1 MGRNNNPTRGSTIR
15 HVVRTIAAA
24 SAAAA
29 TLVAGMLVAG
39 TANAASMRDP
49 FERTIQNSNPGLW
62 TNLGTITFS
71 NGNKY
76 ENMEQS
82 LGVVDRV
89 NGRNTYCIQADVL
102 YTDTPEGPWSEWTD
116 ENSRPDAQRL
126 AWLTDKYNGNKD
138 DLTQAAIAGLIHREL
153 DPIGPEYLQNV
164 QRLGWKDGTSWATYE
179 AKMNELWNEAVANT
193 PENLDMTYKY
203 TTGERKGSVTPSITN
218 GNGAEI
224 AGIQYTVTLNGPAV
238 FDQTKTS
245 TISGTTT
252 NEAIHLPW
260 TATGNGKVTSTVQHK
275 IPKAIRLDS
284 PNQNLMGPTDP
295 QTVSKN
301 IQFDVLNNFKPTI
314 ESNQTD
320 HRIEYGHAPEDDL
333 TWHVD
338 PTGGD
343 WIEGATIKSTGT
355 LYYFAKKP
363 VEGRTTVKDGVKAA
377 TATVTGDKDGA
388 TNHVDATS
396 ITMDPDFVKAHKG
409 ATPSNLPDTGW
420 YTWVWQ
426 ITPDMQDANMKQY
439 LSTDYDWSDNVL
451 EAESTQ
457 HMRNMQPTIKSSVS
471 DAYKNDQSTVTGAD
485 GTERPSVQ
493 IGSAQASDKT
503 DVVYLEKGSV
513 IRDKVT
519 LNVTDVNGDGKVDT
533 QDWLHTKDGQGEGK
547 ETEDNQITL
556 TVNGT
561 IYGGMTREQ
570 AEQAQKDTA
579 AGKTV
584 ELPKQA
590 VKLATATFTTNKAG
604 DYLISSSDEDK
615 PVAQW
620 KAEDGVDLTN
630 LPSGYATF
638 VFDIANKDQD
648 TESQTGI
655 KPSKDYPFAKDVH
668 EAPFTADETVMIR
681 LTPKLDS
688 TVSSKEVKAGE
699 TTIDKLVVA
708 KTNEKDVWPTYPETN
723 VTEGETAKSTPLS
736 LDFHGVLYK
745 VSDDPSSA
753 IEETDTVP
761 ENAVKVHEA
770 DIKDVTKF
778 GTYTTDSFTLTDTG
792 TYAWHWVMT
801 PSLTGD
807 QNHNP
812 LAALAWRQLTHGRV
826 QHAFGLASEIV
837 RVQGKKPDVP
847 KCEVSTKSQ
856 GEVAFENDKADLHDE
871 LLLKNCEQAAKA
883 EFELWKQANGDQS
896 GDVLITVTGKVDAVD
911 GAHSPTVTV
920 HETGT
925 YYWREKVYDKSGKLI
940 SYGDARKS
948 NETVLVKEK
957 GLASTGVGTPMLL
970 WAGVLA
976 GAGIA
981 LALAGSRKRIRL

>member
-24 SAAAA
+24 SAAVA
-29 TLVAGMLVAG
+29 TLAAGLLVAG
-39 TANAASMRDP
+39 TADAATMRDP
-49 FERTIQNSNPGLW
+49 FERSIQNSNPGLW
-62 TNLGTITFS
+62 TNVGTITFS
-71 NGNKY
+71 NGKKY
-76 ENMEQS
+76 ENMAQS

-89 NGRNTYCIQADVL
+89 NGKNTYCIEADTL
-102 YTDTPEGPWSEWTD
+102 YTGTTGDWGDWTD
-116 ENSRPDAQRL
+116 ERTKPDAQRL
-126 AWLTDKYNGNKD
+126 AWLADRYNGDRD
-138 DLTQAAIAGLIHREL
+138 DLTQAAIAGLIHQKL
-153 DPIGPEYLQNV
+153 DPMGNEYLSGLRQ
-164 QRLGWKDGTSWATYE
+164 LGWADEPSWDAYT
-179 AKMNELWNEAVANT
+179 AKMNSLWTEAVNGT
-193 PENLDMTYKY
+193 PKDLDMQYRY
-203 TTGERKGSVTPSITN
+203 TTGKRKGLVTPSIMN
-218 GNGAEI
+218 GNGVEI
-224 AGIQYTVTLNGPAV
+224 AGIQYTVTLKGPAV
-238 FDQTKTS
+238 FDQTGTN

-252 NEAIHLPW
+252 NEAIHLSW
-260 TATGNGKVTSTVQHK
+260 TATGNGKVTSIVQHK
-275 IPKAIRLDS
+275 IPKATRLES

-301 IQFDVLNNFKPTI
+301 IQFEVLNNFKPTI
-314 ESNQTD
+314 QSDQSD

-343 WIEGATIKSTGT
+343 WIQGATIKSTGT

-377 TATVTGDKDGA
+377 TATVAGDRDGA
-388 TNHVDATS
+388 TSHVDASS
-396 ITMDPDFVKAHKG
+396 IAMDPGFVKAHPG
-409 ATPSNLPDTGW
+409 ATPSSLPATGW
-420 YTWVWQ
+420 YTWVWE
-426 ITPDMQDANMKQY
+426 ITPGMQDANMRQY
-439 LSTDYDWSDNVL
+439 LSPDYDWSDNVL
-451 EAESTQ
+451 EAETTL
-457 HMRNMQPTIKSSVS
+457 HVRGMQPTITSSVS
-471 DAYKNDQSTVTGAD
+471 AAYRTDQSKVTGAD
-485 GTERPSVQ
+485 GIERPAVQ
-493 IGSAQASDKT
+493 IGSAAASDRT
-503 DVVYLEKGSV
+503 DVVYLEKGGV

-519 LNVTDVNGDGKVDT
+519 LGVSDVNGDGKTDT
-533 QDWLHTKDGQGEGK
+533 ADWLHTKDGQGEGR
-547 ETEDNQITL
+547 ETEANQITIR
-556 TVNGT
+556 VNGT
-561 IYGGMTREQ
+561 LYGGMTREQ

-590 VKLATATFTTNKAG
+590 VKLATTTFTTNKAG
-604 DYLISSSDEDK
+604 DYLLSSRKGEK
-615 PVAQW
+615 PAGVW
-620 KAEDGVDLTN
+620 KAENGIDLTN
-630 LPSGYATF
+630 PPSGYATF
-638 VFDIANKDQD
+638 VYDIANRDQD
-648 TESQTGI
+648 TKNQTGI
-655 KPSKDYPFAKDVH
+655 EPSRDYPFAKDVH
-668 EAPFTADETVMIR
+668 EAPFTADETVMFR

-699 TTIDKLVVA
+699 TTVDKLVVA

-723 VTEGETAKSTPLS
+723 VTEGETPKGTPLS

-745 VSDDPSSA
+745 VSDDPSAA

-761 ENAVKVHEA
+761 ENAVKVHET

-778 GTYTTDSFTLTDTG
+778 GTYTTDSFTLTESG

-812 LAALAWRQLTHGRV
+812 LAALAWRQLTHGKV

-837 RVQGKKPDVP
+837 RVRKPETP

-856 GEVAFENDKADLHDE
+856 GEVTFENGRADLHDE
-871 LLLKNCEQAAKA
+871 LLLKNCSDAAKA
-883 EFELWKQANGDQS
+883 EFELWRQADGDQS
-896 GDVLITVTGKVDAVD
+896 GDVLITVTGKVDAKD
-911 GAHSPTVTV
+911 GIHSPTVTV

>member
-1 MGRNNNPTRGSTIR
+1 MGRNSNPTRGSTIR

-24 SAAAA
+24 SAAVA
-29 TLVAGMLVAG
+29 TLAAGMLVAG
-39 TANAASMRDP
+39 TANAAAMRDP
-49 FERTIQNSNPGLW
+49 GERSIQNGNPGLW
-62 TNLGTITFS
+62 TNVGTITFS
-71 NGNKY
+71 NGKKY
-76 ENMEQS
+76 ENMAQS

-89 NGRNTYCIQADVL
+89 NGKNAYCIQADTL
-102 YTDTPEGPWSEWTD
+102 YTGTSGTWGDWTD
-116 ENSRPDAQRL
+116 ERTKPDAQKL
-126 AWLTDKYNGNKD
+126 AWLTDRHNGDRD
-138 DLTQAAIAGLIHREL
+138 DLTQAAIAGLIHQKL
-153 DPIGPEYLQNV
+153 DPMGNEYLNGLRQ
-164 QRLGWKDGTSWATYE
+164 LGWADGPSWDAYT
-179 AKMNELWNEAVANT
+179 AKMNSLWTEAVNGT
-193 PENLDMTYKY
+193 PTDLDMQYRY
-203 TTGERKGSVTPSITN
+203 TTGKRKGLVTPSIMN
-218 GNGAEI
+218 GNGVEI
-224 AGIQYTVTLNGPAV
+224 AGIQYTVTLKGPAV
-238 FDQTKTS
+238 FDQTGTN

-252 NEAIHLPW
+252 NEAIHLSW
-260 TATGNGKVTSTVQHK
+260 TATGNGKVTSIVQHK
-275 IPKAIRLDS
+275 IPKATRLES

-301 IQFDVLNNFKPTI
+301 IQFEVLNNFKPTI
-314 ESNQTD
+314 QSDQSD

-343 WIEGATIKSTGT
+343 WIQGATIKSTGT
-355 LYYFAKKP
+355 LYYFANKP
-363 VEGRTTVKDGVKAA
+363 VEGRTTVRDGVKAA
-377 TATVTGDKDGA
+377 TATAAGDRDGA
-388 TNHVDATS
+388 TSHVDASS
-396 ITMDPDFVKAHKG
+396 ITMDPGFVKAHPG
-409 ATPSNLPDTGW
+409 ATPSSLPATGW

-426 ITPDMQDANMKQY
+426 ITPGMQDANMRQY
-439 LSTDYDWSDNVL
+439 LPADYDWSDNVL
-451 EAESTQ
+451 EAETTLHVRS
-457 HMRNMQPTIKSSVS
+457 MQPTITSSVS
-471 DAYKNDQSTVTGAD
+471 AAYKTDQSKVTGAD
-485 GTERPSVQ
+485 GVERPAVQ
-493 IGSAQASDKT
+493 IGSAAASDRT
-503 DVVYLEKGSV
+503 DVVYLEKGGV

-519 LNVTDVNGDGKVDT
+519 LGVSDVNGDGKTDT
-533 QDWLHTKDGQGEGK
+533 ADWLHTKDGQGEGR
-547 ETEDNQITL
+547 ETEANQITIR
-556 TVNGT
+556 VNGT
-561 IYGGMTREQ
+561 LYGGMTREQ

-604 DYLISSSDEDK
+604 DYLLSSRKGEK
-615 PVAQW
+615 PAGVW
-620 KAEDGVDLTN
+620 KAENGIDLTN
-630 LPSGYATF
+630 PPSGYATF
-638 VFDIANKDQD
+638 VYDIANKDQD

-655 KPSKDYPFAKDVH
+655 KPSDDYPFAKDVH
-668 EAPFTADETVMIR
+668 EAPFTADETVMFR

-699 TTIDKLVVA
+699 TTVDKLVVA

-723 VTEGETAKSTPLS
+723 VTEGETPKSTPLS

-745 VSDDPSSA
+745 VSDDPSAA

-761 ENAVKVHEA
+761 ENAVKVHET

-778 GTYTTDSFTLTDTG
+778 GTYTTDSFTLTESG

-812 LAALAWRQLTHGRV
+812 LAALAWRQLTHGKV

-837 RVQGKKPDVP
+837 RVLKPETP

-856 GEVAFENDKADLHDE
+856 GEVTFENGKADLYDE
-871 LLLKNCEQAAKA
+871 LLLKNCSDAAKA
-883 EFELWKQANGDQS
+883 EFELWKQSNGDQS
-896 GDVLITVTGKVDAVD
+896 GDVLITVTGKVDAKD
-911 GAHSPTVTV
+911 GIHSPTVTV

-925 YYWREKVYDKSGKLI
+925 YYWREKVYDQTGKLI
-940 SYGDARKS
+940 SYGDARKP

>member
-15 HVVRTIAAA
+15 HVVRTLAAA
-24 SAAAA
+24 GAALASLA
-29 TLVAGMLVAG
+29 AGMLVAG
-39 TANAASMRDP
+39 TADAATMRDP
-49 FERTIQNSNPGLW
+49 FERSIQNGNPGLW
-62 TNLGTITFS
+62 TNVGTITFS
-71 NGNKY
+71 NKKKY
-76 ENMEQS
+76 ENMAQS

-89 NGRNTYCIQADVL
+89 DGKNTYCIEADTL
-102 YTDTPEGPWSEWTD
+102 YTGTTGDWGDWTD
-116 ENSRPDAQRL
+116 ERTKPDAQRL
-126 AWLTDKYNGNKD
+126 AWLTDRHNGDRD
-138 DLTQAAIAGLIHREL
+138 DLTQAAIAGLIHQKL
-153 DPIGPEYLQNV
+153 DPMGNEYLNGLRQ
-164 QRLGWKDGTSWATYE
+164 LGWADGPSWDAYT
-179 AKMNELWNEAVANT
+179 AKMNSLWTEAVNGT
-193 PENLDMTYKY
+193 PTDLDMQYQY
-203 TTGERKGSVTPSITN
+203 TIGQRKGLVTPSIMN
-218 GNGAEI
+218 GNGQYVS
-224 AGIQYTVTLNGPAV
+224 GLQYTVTLDGPAV
-238 FDQTKTS
+238 FDQNNS
-245 TISGTTT
+245 TAITGTTT
-252 NEAIHLPW
+252 NKKQDIAW
-260 TATGNGKVTSTVQHK
+260 TATGNGKVTYKLTYKNPQ
-275 IPKAIRLDS
+275 AIRLNS
-284 PNQNLMGPTDP
+284 PNQNLMAPTDP
-295 QTVSKN
+295 QIVSKN
-301 IQFDVLNNFKPTI
+301 IQFEVRNNFKPTI

-343 WIEGATIKSTGT
+343 WIQGATIKSTGT
-355 LYYFAKKP
+355 LYHFANKP
-363 VEGRTTVKDGVKAA
+363 VEGRTTVRDGVKAA
-377 TATVTGDKDGA
+377 TATAAGDRDGA
-388 TNHVDATS
+388 TSHVDASS
-396 ITMDPDFVKAHKG
+396 ITMDPGFVKAHPG
-409 ATPSNLPDTGW
+409 ATPSSLPATGW
-420 YTWVWQ
+420 YTWVWE
-426 ITPDMQDANMKQY
+426 ITPGMQDANMRQY
-439 LSTDYDWSDNVL
+439 LPADYDWSDNVL
-451 EAESTQ
+451 EAETTLHVRS
-457 HMRNMQPTIKSSVS
+457 MQPTITSSVS
-471 DAYKNDQSTVTGAD
+471 AVYKTDQSKVTGAD
-485 GTERPSVQ
+485 GIERPAVQ
-493 IGSAQASDKT
+493 IGSAAASDRT
-503 DVVYLEKGSV
+503 DVVYLEKGGV

-519 LNVTDVNGDGKVDT
+519 LGVSDVNGDGKTDT
-533 QDWLHTKDGQGEGK
+533 ADWLHTKDGQGEGR
-547 ETEDNQITL
+547 ETEANQITIR
-556 TVNGT
+556 VNGT
-561 IYGGMTREQ
+561 LYGGMTREQ

-604 DYLISSSDEDK
+604 DYLISSRKGEK
-615 PVAQW
+615 PAGVW
-620 KAEDGVDLTN
+620 KAENGIDLTN
-630 LPSGYATF
+630 PPSGYATF
-638 VFDIANKDQD
+638 VYDIANKDQD
-648 TESQTGI
+648 TKNQTGI
-655 KPSKDYPFAKDVH
+655 KPSDDYPFAKDVH
-668 EAPFTADETVMIR
+668 EAPFTADETVMFR

-699 TTIDKLVVA
+699 TTVDKLVVA

-723 VTEGETAKSTPLS
+723 VTEGETPKSTPLS

-745 VSDDPSSA
+745 VSDDPSAA

-761 ENAVKVHEA
+761 ENAVKVHET

-778 GTYTTDSFTLTDTG
+778 GTYTTDSFTLTESG

-812 LAALAWRQLTHGRV
+812 LAALAWRQLTHGKV

-837 RVQGKKPDVP
+837 RVRKPETP

-856 GEVAFENDKADLHDE
+856 GEVTFENGKADLHDE
-871 LLLKNCEQAAKA
+871 LLLKNCSDAAKA
-883 EFELWKQANGDQS
+883 EFELWKQSNGDQS
-896 GDVLITVTGKVDAVD
+896 GDVLITVTGKVDAKD

-925 YYWREKVYDKSGKLI
+925 YYWREKVYDQTGKLI

>member
-24 SAAAA
+24 SAAVA
-29 TLVAGMLVAG
+29 TLAAGLLVAG
-39 TANAASMRDP
+39 TADAATMRDP
-49 FERTIQNSNPGLW
+49 FERSIQNGNPGLW
-62 TNLGTITFS
+62 TNVGTITFS
-71 NGNKY
+71 NGKKY
-76 ENMEQS
+76 ENMAQS

-89 NGRNTYCIQADVL
+89 NGKNTYCIEA
-102 YTDTPEGPWSEWTD
+102 DTPYTGTTGDWGDWTD
-116 ENSRPDAQRL
+116 ERTKPDAQRL
-126 AWLTDKYNGNKD
+126 AWLADRYNGDRD
-138 DLTQAAIAGLIHREL
+138 DLTQAAIAGLIHQKL
-153 DPIGPEYLQNV
+153 DPMGNEYLSGLRQ
-164 QRLGWKDGTSWATYE
+164 LGWADEPSWDAYT
-179 AKMNELWNEAVANT
+179 AKMNSLWTEAVNGT
-193 PENLDMTYKY
+193 PKDLDMQRRY
-203 TTGERKGSVTPSITN
+203 TTGKRKGLVTPSIMN
-218 GNGAEI
+218 GNGVEI
-224 AGIQYTVTLNGPAV
+224 AGIQYTVTLKGPAV
-238 FDQTKTS
+238 FDQTGTN

-252 NEAIHLPW
+252 NEAIHLSW
-260 TATGNGKVTSTVQHK
+260 TATGNGKVTSIVQHK
-275 IPKAIRLDS
+275 IPKATRLES

-301 IQFDVLNNFKPTI
+301 IQFEVLNNFKPTI
-314 ESNQTD
+314 QSDQSD

-343 WIEGATIKSTGT
+343 WIQGATIKSTGT

-377 TATVTGDKDGA
+377 TATVAGDRDGA
-388 TNHVDATS
+388 TSHVDASS
-396 ITMDPDFVKAHKG
+396 IAMDPGFVKAHPG
-409 ATPSNLPDTGW
+409 ATPSSLPATGW
-420 YTWVWQ
+420 YTWVWE
-426 ITPDMQDANMKQY
+426 ITPGMQDANMRQY
-439 LSTDYDWSDNVL
+439 LSPDYDWSDNVL
-451 EAESTQ
+451 EAETTL
-457 HMRNMQPTIKSSVS
+457 HVRGMQPTITSSVS
-471 DAYKNDQSTVTGAD
+471 AAYRTDQSKVTGAD
-485 GTERPSVQ
+485 GIERPAVQ
-493 IGSAQASDKT
+493 IGSAAASDRT
-503 DVVYLEKGSV
+503 DVVYLEKGGV

-519 LNVTDVNGDGKVDT
+519 LGVSDVNGDGKTDT
-533 QDWLHTKDGQGEGK
+533 ADWLHTKDGQGEGR
-547 ETEDNQITL
+547 ETEANQITIR
-556 TVNGT
+556 VNGT
-561 IYGGMTREQ
+561 LYGGMTREQ

-590 VKLATATFTTNKAG
+590 VKLATTTFTTNKAG
-604 DYLISSSDEDK
+604 DYLLSSRKGEK
-615 PVAQW
+615 PAGVW
-620 KAEDGVDLTN
+620 KAENGIDLTN
-630 LPSGYATF
+630 PPSGYATF
-638 VFDIANKDQD
+638 VYDIANRDQD
-648 TESQTGI
+648 TKNQTGI
-655 KPSKDYPFAKDVH
+655 EPSRDYPFAKDVH
-668 EAPFTADETVMIR
+668 EAPFTADETVMFR

-699 TTIDKLVVA
+699 TTVDKLVVA

-723 VTEGETAKSTPLS
+723 VTEGETPKGTPLS

-745 VSDDPSSA
+745 VSDDPSAA

-761 ENAVKVHEA
+761 ENAVKVHET

-778 GTYTTDSFTLTDTG
+778 GTYTTDSFTLTESG

-812 LAALAWRQLTHGRV
+812 LAALAWRQLTHGKV

-837 RVQGKKPDVP
+837 RVRKPETP

-856 GEVAFENDKADLHDE
+856 GEVTFENGKADLHDE
-871 LLLKNCEQAAKA
+871 LLLKNCSDAAKA
-883 EFELWKQANGDQS
+883 EFELWRQADGDQS
-896 GDVLITVTGKVDAVD
+896 GDVLITVTGKVDAKD
-911 GAHSPTVTV
+911 GIHSPTVTV

-925 YYWREKVYDKSGKLI
+925 YYWREKVYDQTGKLI
-940 SYGDARKS
+940 SYGDARKP

>member
-1 MGRNNNPTRGSTIR
+1 MGRNSNPTRGSTIR

-24 SAAAA
+24 SAAVA
-29 TLVAGMLVAG
+29 TLAAGMLVAG
-39 TANAASMRDP
+39 TADAAVTRDP
-49 FERTIQNSNPGLW
+49 SERSIQNGNPGLW
-62 TNLGTITFS
+62 TNVGTITFS
-71 NGNKY
+71 NGKKY
-76 ENMEQS
+76 ENMAQS

-89 NGRNTYCIQADVL
+89 NGKNAYCIQADTL
-102 YTDTPEGPWSEWTD
+102 YTGTSGTWGDWTD
-116 ENSRPDAQRL
+116 ERTKPDAQKL
-126 AWLTDKYNGNKD
+126 AWLTNKYNNDRD
-138 DLTQAAIAGLIHREL
+138 DLTQAAIAGLIHQKL
-153 DPIGPEYLQNV
+153 DPMGNEYLNGLRQ
-164 QRLGWKDGTSWATYE
+164 LGWADGPSWDAYA
-179 AKMNELWNEAVANT
+179 AKMDSLWNEAVNGT
-193 PENLDMTYKY
+193 PTNLDMKY
-203 TTGERKGSVTPSITN
+203 QYTIGQRKGLVTPSIMN
-218 GNGAEI
+218 GNGQYVS
-224 AGIQYTVTLNGPAV
+224 GLQYTVTLNGPAV
-238 FDQTKTS
+238 FDQNNS
-245 TISGTTT
+245 TAITGTTT
-252 NEAIHLPW
+252 NKKQDIAW
-260 TATGNGKVTSTVQHK
+260 TATGNGKVTYKLTYKNPQ
-275 IPKAIRLDS
+275 AIRLNS
-284 PNQNLMGPTDP
+284 PNQDLMAPTDP
-295 QTVSKN
+295 QIVSKN
-301 IQFDVLNNFKPTI
+301 IQFEVRNNFKPTI

-343 WIEGATIKSTGT
+343 WIQGATIKSTGT
-355 LYYFAKKP
+355 LYHFANKP
-363 VEGRTTVKDGVKAA
+363 VEGRTTVRDGVKAA
-377 TATVTGDKDGA
+377 TATAAGDRDGA
-388 TNHVDATS
+388 TSHVDASS
-396 ITMDPDFVKAHKG
+396 ITMDPGFVKAHPG
-409 ATPSNLPDTGW
+409 ATPSSLPATGW
-420 YTWVWQ
+420 YTWVWE
-426 ITPDMQDANMKQY
+426 ITPGMQDANMRQY
-439 LSTDYDWSDNVL
+439 LPADYDWSDNVL
-451 EAESTQ
+451 EAETTL
-457 HMRNMQPTIKSSVS
+457 HVRNMQPTITSSVS
-471 DAYKNDQSTVTGAD
+471 AAYKTDQSKVTGAD
-485 GTERPSVQ
+485 GVERPAVQ
-493 IGSAQASDKT
+493 IGSAAASDRT
-503 DVVYLEKGSV
+503 DVVYLEKGGV

-519 LNVTDVNGDGKVDT
+519 LGVSDVNGDGKTDT
-533 QDWLHTKDGQGEGK
+533 ADWLHTKDGQGEGR
-547 ETEDNQITL
+547 ETEANQITIR
-556 TVNGT
+556 VNGT
-561 IYGGMTREQ
+561 LYGGMTREQ

-604 DYLISSSDEDK
+604 DYLLSSRKGEK
-615 PVAQW
+615 PAGVW
-620 KAEDGVDLTN
+620 KAENGIDLTN
-630 LPSGYATF
+630 PPSGYATF
-638 VFDIANKDQD
+638 VYDIANRDQD
-648 TESQTGI
+648 TKNQTGI
-655 KPSKDYPFAKDVH
+655 EPSRDYPFAKDVH
-668 EAPFTADETVMIR
+668 EAPFTADETIMTR
-681 LTPKLDS
+681 LTPNLDS

-708 KTNEKDVWPTYPETN
+708 KTHEKDVWPTYPETN
-723 VTEGETAKSTPLS
+723 VTEGETPKSAPLS

-745 VSDDPSSA
+745 VSDDPSAA
-753 IEETDTVP
+753 IEQTDTVP
-761 ENAVKVHEA
+761 ENAVKVHET

-778 GTYTTDSFTLTDTG
+778 GTYTTDSFTLTESG

-812 LAALAWRQLTHGRV
+812 LAALAWRQLTHGKV

-837 RVQGKKPDVP
+837 RVRKPETP

-856 GEVAFENDKADLHDE
+856 GEVTFENGKADLHDE
-871 LLLKNCEQAAKA
+871 LLLKNCEQVAKA

>member
-24 SAAAA
+24 SAAVA
-29 TLVAGMLVAG
+29 TLAAGLLVAG
-39 TANAASMRDP
+39 TADAATMRDP
-49 FERTIQNSNPGLW
+49 FERSIQNGNPGLW
-62 TNLGTITFS
+62 TNVGTITFS
-71 NGNKY
+71 NGKKY
-76 ENMEQS
+76 ENMSQS

-89 NGRNTYCIQADVL
+89 NGKNTYCIEADTL
-102 YTDTPEGPWSEWTD
+102 YTGTTGDWGDWTD
-116 ENSRPDAQRL
+116 ERTKPDAQRL
-126 AWLTDKYNGNKD
+126 AWLADRYNGDRD
-138 DLTQAAIAGLIHREL
+138 DLTQAAIAGLIHQKL
-153 DPIGPEYLQNV
+153 DPMGNEYLSGLRQ
-164 QRLGWKDGTSWATYE
+164 LGWADEPSWDAYT
-179 AKMNELWNEAVANT
+179 AKMNSLWTEAVNGT
-193 PENLDMTYKY
+193 PKDLDMQYRY
-203 TTGERKGSVTPSITN
+203 TTGKRKGLVTPSIMN
-218 GNGAEI
+218 GNGVEI
-224 AGIQYTVTLNGPAV
+224 AGIQYTVTLKGPAV
-238 FDQTKTS
+238 FDQTGTN

-252 NEAIHLPW
+252 NEAIHLSW
-260 TATGNGKVTSTVQHK
+260 TATGNGKVTSIVQHK
-275 IPKAIRLDS
+275 IPKATRLES

-301 IQFDVLNNFKPTI
+301 IQFEVLNNFKPTI
-314 ESNQTD
+314 QSDQSD

-343 WIEGATIKSTGT
+343 WIQGATIKSTGT

-377 TATVTGDKDGA
+377 TATVAGDRDGA
-388 TNHVDATS
+388 TSHVDASS
-396 ITMDPDFVKAHKG
+396 IAMDPGFVKAHPG
-409 ATPSNLPDTGW
+409 ATPSSLPATGW
-420 YTWVWQ
+420 YTWVWE
-426 ITPDMQDANMKQY
+426 ITPGMQDANMRQY
-439 LSTDYDWSDNVL
+439 LSPDYDWSDNVL
-451 EAESTQ
+451 EAETTL
-457 HMRNMQPTIKSSVS
+457 HVRGMQPTITSSVS
-471 DAYKNDQSTVTGAD
+471 AAYRTDQSKVTGAD
-485 GTERPSVQ
+485 GIERPAVQ
-493 IGSAQASDKT
+493 IGSAAASDRT
-503 DVVYLEKGSV
+503 DVVYLEKGGV

-519 LNVTDVNGDGKVDT
+519 LGVSDVNGDGKTDT
-533 QDWLHTKDGQGEGK
+533 ADWLHTKDGQGEGR
-547 ETEDNQITL
+547 ETEANQITIR
-556 TVNGT
+556 VNGT
-561 IYGGMTREQ
+561 LYGGMTREQ

-590 VKLATATFTTNKAG
+590 VKLATTTFTTNKAG
-604 DYLISSSDEDK
+604 DYLLSSRKGEK
-615 PVAQW
+615 PAGVW
-620 KAEDGVDLTN
+620 KAENGIDLTN
-630 LPSGYATF
+630 PPSGYATF
-638 VFDIANKDQD
+638 VYDIANRDQD
-648 TESQTGI
+648 TKNQTGI
-655 KPSKDYPFAKDVH
+655 EPSRDYPFAKDVH
-668 EAPFTADETVMIR
+668 EAPFTADETVMFR

-699 TTIDKLVVA
+699 TTVDKLVVA

-723 VTEGETAKSTPLS
+723 VTEGETPKGTPLS

-745 VSDDPSSA
+745 VSDDPSAA

-761 ENAVKVHEA
+761 ENAVKVHET

-778 GTYTTDSFTLTDTG
+778 GTYTTDSFTLTESG

-812 LAALAWRQLTHGRV
+812 LAALAWRQLTHGKV

-837 RVQGKKPDVP
+837 RVRKPETP

-856 GEVAFENDKADLHDE
+856 GEVTFENGKADLHDE
-871 LLLKNCEQAAKA
+871 LLLKNCSDAAKA
-883 EFELWKQANGDQS
+883 EFELWRQADGDQS
-896 GDVLITVTGKVDAVD
+896 GDVLITVTGKVDAKD
-911 GAHSPTVTV
+911 GIHSPTVTV

-925 YYWREKVYDKSGKLI
+925 YYWREKVYDQTGKLI
-940 SYGDARKS
+940 SYGDARKP

>member
-24 SAAAA
+24 SAAVA
-29 TLVAGMLVAG
+29 TLAAGLLVAG
-39 TANAASMRDP
+39 TADAATMRDP
-49 FERTIQNSNPGLW
+49 FERSIQNGNPGLW
-62 TNLGTITFS
+62 TNVGTITFS
-71 NGNKY
+71 NGKKY
-76 ENMEQS
+76 ENMAQS

-89 NGRNTYCIQADVL
+89 NGKNTYCIEADTL
-102 YTDTPEGPWSEWTD
+102 YTGTTGDWGDWTD
-116 ENSRPDAQRL
+116 ERTKPDAQRL
-126 AWLTDKYNGNKD
+126 AWLADRYNGDRD
-138 DLTQAAIAGLIHREL
+138 DLTQAAIAGLIHQKL
-153 DPIGPEYLQNV
+153 DPMGNEYLSGLRQ
-164 QRLGWKDGTSWATYE
+164 LGWADEPSWDAYT
-179 AKMNELWNEAVANT
+179 AKMNSLWTEAVNGT
-193 PENLDMTYKY
+193 PKDLDMQYRY
-203 TTGERKGSVTPSITN
+203 TTGKRKGLVTPSIMN
-218 GNGAEI
+218 GNGVEI
-224 AGIQYTVTLNGPAV
+224 AGIQYTVTLKGPAV
-238 FDQTKTS
+238 FDQTGTN

-252 NEAIHLPW
+252 NEAIHLSW
-260 TATGNGKVTSTVQHK
+260 TATGNGKVTSIVQHK
-275 IPKAIRLDS
+275 IPKATRLES

-301 IQFDVLNNFKPTI
+301 IQFEVLNNFKPTI
-314 ESNQTD
+314 QSDQSD

-343 WIEGATIKSTGT
+343 WIQGATIKSTGT

-377 TATVTGDKDGA
+377 TATVAGDRDGA
-388 TNHVDATS
+388 TSHVDASS
-396 ITMDPDFVKAHKG
+396 IAMDPGFVKAHPG
-409 ATPSNLPDTGW
+409 ATPSSLPATGW
-420 YTWVWQ
+420 YTWVWE
-426 ITPDMQDANMKQY
+426 ITPGMQDANMRQY
-439 LSTDYDWSDNVL
+439 LSPDYDWSDNVL
-451 EAESTQ
+451 EAETTL
-457 HMRNMQPTIKSSVS
+457 HVRGMQPTITSSVS
-471 DAYKNDQSTVTGAD
+471 AAYRTDQSKVTGAD
-485 GTERPSVQ
+485 GIERPAVQ
-493 IGSAQASDKT
+493 IGSAAASDRT
-503 DVVYLEKGSV
+503 DVVYLEKGGV

-519 LNVTDVNGDGKVDT
+519 LGVSDVNGDGKTDT
-533 QDWLHTKDGQGEGK
+533 ADWLHTKDGQGEGR
-547 ETEDNQITL
+547 ETEANQITIR
-556 TVNGT
+556 VNGT
-561 IYGGMTREQ
+561 LYGGMTREQ

-590 VKLATATFTTNKAG
+590 VKLATTTFTTNKAG
-604 DYLISSSDEDK
+604 DYLLSSRKGEK
-615 PVAQW
+615 PAGVW
-620 KAEDGVDLTN
+620 KAENGIDLTN
-630 LPSGYATF
+630 PPSGYATF
-638 VFDIANKDQD
+638 VYDIANRDQD
-648 TESQTGI
+648 TKNQTGI
-655 KPSKDYPFAKDVH
+655 EPSRDYPFAKDVH
-668 EAPFTADETVMIR
+668 EAPFTADETVMFR

-699 TTIDKLVVA
+699 TTVDKLVVA

-723 VTEGETAKSTPLS
+723 VTEGETPKGTPLS

-745 VSDDPSSA
+745 VSDDPSAA

-761 ENAVKVHEA
+761 ENAVKVHET

-778 GTYTTDSFTLTDTG
+778 GTYTTDSFTLTESG

-812 LAALAWRQLTHGRV
+812 LAALAWRQLTHGKV
-826 QHAFGLASEIV
+826 QHASGLASEIV
-837 RVQGKKPDVP
+837 RVRKPETP

-856 GEVAFENDKADLHDE
+856 GEVTFENGKADLHDE
-871 LLLKNCEQAAKA
+871 LLLKNCSDAAKA
-883 EFELWKQANGDQS
+883 EFELWRQADGDQS
-896 GDVLITVTGKVDAVD
+896 GDVLITVTGKVDAKD
-911 GAHSPTVTV
+911 GIHSPTVTV

-925 YYWREKVYDKSGKLI
+925 YYWREKVYDQTGKLI
-940 SYGDARKS
+940 SYGDARKP

>member
-15 HVVRTIAAA
+15 HVVRTIAAGV
-24 SAAAA
+24 AAAA
-29 TLVAGMLVAG
+29 TLAAGMLVAG
-39 TANAASMRDP
+39 TADAADMRDP
-49 FERTIQNSNPGLW
+49 FERSIQNGNPGLW
-62 TNLGTITFS
+62 ANMGTITFS
-71 NGNKY
+71 NGHKY
-76 ENMEQS
+76 EDMEQS
-82 LGVVDRV
+82 LGVVDKV
-89 NGRNTYCIQADVL
+89 NGKNVYCIQADTL
-102 YTDTPEGPWSEWTD
+102 YTGTAGTWGEWTD
-116 ENSRPDAQRL
+116 AKTKPDAQRL
-126 AWLTDKYNGNKD
+126 AWLTDKYNGNTD
-138 DLTQAAIAGLIHREL
+138 DLTQAAIAGLIHQKL
-153 DPIGPEYLQNV
+153 DPMGEEYLKGIE
-164 QRLGWKDGTSWATYE
+164 RLGWKDGTSWDTYTK
-179 AKMNELWNEAVANT
+179 KMNELWNEAVANT
-193 PENLDMTYKY
+193 PSNLDMRYQY
-203 TTGERKGSVTPSITN
+203 TIGQRKGTIDVGIQN
-218 GNGAEI
+218 GNGGFLS
-224 AGIQYTVTLNGPAV
+224 GITYTATLKGPAV
-238 FDQTKTS
+238 FDQTGKN

-252 NEAIHLPW
+252 NSAQHVAW
-260 TATGNGKVTSTVQHK
+260 TATGNGKVMPVFNYK
-275 IPKAIRLDS
+275 VPKAAKLSS
-284 PNQNLMGPTDP
+284 PNQNLMAATDP
-295 QTVSKN
+295 ETVSKN
-301 IQFDVLNNFKPTI
+301 IQFEVLNNFKPTI

-338 PTGGD
+338 PSGGD

-363 VEGRTTVKDGVKAA
+363 VEGQTTVKDGVKAA

-388 TNHVDATS
+388 TNHVDAAS
-396 ITMDPDFVKAHKG
+396 ITMDPDFVKAHPG
-409 ATPSNLPDTGW
+409 ARASSLPATGW

-439 LSTDYDWSDNVL
+439 LPADYDWSDNVL
-451 EAESTQ
+451 EAETTLHVRS
-457 HMRNMQPTIKSSVS
+457 MQPTITSSVS
-471 DAYKNDQSTVTGAD
+471 AAYKTDQSKVTGAD
-485 GTERPSVQ
+485 GVERPAVQ
-493 IGSAQASDKT
+493 IGSAAASDRT
-503 DVVYLEKGSV
+503 DVVYLEKGGV

-519 LNVTDVNGDGKVDT
+519 LGVSDVNGDGKTDT
-533 QDWLHTKDGQGEGK
+533 ADWLHTKDGQGEGR
-547 ETEDNQITL
+547 ETEANQITIR
-556 TVNGT
+556 VNGT
-561 IYGGMTREQ
+561 LYGGMTREQ

-590 VKLATATFTTNKAG
+590 VKLATTTFTTNKAG
-604 DYLISSSDEDK
+604 DYLLSSRKGEK
-615 PVAQW
+615 PAGVW
-620 KAEDGVDLTN
+620 KAENGIDLTN
-630 LPSGYATF
+630 PPSGYATF
-638 VFDIANKDQD
+638 VYDIANRDQD
-648 TESQTGI
+648 TKNQTGI
-655 KPSKDYPFAKDVH
+655 EPSRDYPFAKDVH
-668 EAPFTADETVMIR
+668 EAPFTADETVMFR

-699 TTIDKLVVA
+699 TTVDKLVVA

-723 VTEGETAKSTPLS
+723 VTEGETPKGTPLS

-745 VSDDPSSA
+745 VSDDPSAA

-761 ENAVKVHEA
+761 ENAVKVHET

-778 GTYTTDSFTLTDTG
+778 GTYTTDSFTLTESG

-812 LAALAWRQLTHGRV
+812 LAALAWRQLTHGKV

-837 RVQGKKPDVP
+837 RVRKPETP

-856 GEVAFENDKADLHDE
+856 GEVTFENGKADLHDE
-871 LLLKNCEQAAKA
+871 LLLKNCSDAAKA
-883 EFELWKQANGDQS
+883 EFELWRQADGDQS
-896 GDVLITVTGKVDAVD
+896 GDVLITVTGKVDAKD
-911 GAHSPTVTV
+911 GIHSPTVTV

-925 YYWREKVYDKSGKLI
+925 YYWREKVYDQTGKLI
-940 SYGDARKS
+940 SYGDARKP

>member
-15 HVVRTIAAA
+15 HVARTIAAGV
-24 SAAAA
+24 AAAA
-29 TLVAGMLVAG
+29 TLAAGMLVAG
-39 TANAASMRDP
+39 TADAADMRDP
-49 FERTIQNSNPGLW
+49 FERSIQNGNPGLW

-71 NGNKY
+71 NGHKY
-76 ENMEQS
+76 EDTEQTI
-82 LGVVDRV
+82 GVVDRV
-89 NGRNTYCIQADVL
+89 NGRNAYCIQADTL
-102 YTDTPEGPWSEWTD
+102 YTGTAGTWGEWTD
-116 ENSRPDAQRL
+116 AKTKPDAQRL
-126 AWLTDKYNGNKD
+126 AWLADRYNGNTD
-138 DLTQAAIAGLIHREL
+138 DLTQAAIAGLIHQKL
-153 DPIGPEYLQNV
+153 DPMGEEYLRGIQH
-164 QRLGWKDGTSWATYE
+164 LGWKDGTSWDTYTK
-179 AKMNELWNEAVANT
+179 KMNELWNEAVANT
-193 PENLDMTYKY
+193 PTNLDMKY
-203 TTGERKGSVTPSITN
+203 QYTIGKRKGTINVGIQN
-218 GNGAEI
+218 GNGANI
-224 AGIQYTVTLNGPAV
+224 VGAQYTATLNGPAV
-238 FDQTKTS
+238 FDQTGKN

-252 NEAIHLPW
+252 GSDQHIAW
-260 TATGNGKVTSTVQHK
+260 TATGNGKVTYKISRK
-275 IPKAIRLDS
+275 IPKAAKLES
-284 PNQNLMGPTDP
+284 PNQNLMSPTDP
-295 QTVSKN
+295 QTVSEN
-301 IQFDVLNNFKPTI
+301 IQFEVLNNFKPTI

-343 WIEGATIKSTGT
+343 WIQGATIKSTGT
-355 LYYFAKKP
+355 LYYFTKKP
-363 VEGRTTVKDGVKAA
+363 VEGQTTVKDGVKAA
-377 TATVTGDKDGA
+377 TATVIGDRDGA
-388 TNHVDATS
+388 TSHVDASS
-396 ITMDPDFVKAHKG
+396 ITMDPGFVKAHPG
-409 ATPSNLPDTGW
+409 ATPSSLPATGW
-420 YTWVWQ
+420 YTWVWE
-426 ITPDMQDANMKQY
+426 ITPGMQDADMRQY
-439 LSTDYDWSDNVL
+439 LPADYDWSDNVL
-451 EAESTQ
+451 EAETTLHVRS
-457 HMRNMQPTIKSSVS
+457 MQPTITSSVS
-471 DAYKNDQSTVTGAD
+471 AAYKTDQSKVTGAD
-485 GTERPSVQ
+485 GVERPAVQ
-493 IGSAQASDKT
+493 IGSAAASDRT
-503 DVVYLEKGSV
+503 DVVYLEKGGV

-519 LNVTDVNGDGKVDT
+519 LGVADVNGDGKTDT
-533 QDWLHTKDGQGEGK
+533 ADWLHTKDGQGEGR
-547 ETEDNQITL
+547 ETEANQITIR
-556 TVNGT
+556 VNGT
-561 IYGGMTREQ
+561 LYGGMTREQ

-604 DYLISSSDEDK
+604 DYLLSSRKGEK
-615 PVAQW
+615 PAGVW
-620 KAEDGVDLTN
+620 KAENGIDLTN

-638 VFDIANKDQD
+638 VYDIANKDQD

-655 KPSKDYPFAKDVH
+655 KPSDDYPFAKDVH
-668 EAPFTADETVMIR
+668 EAPFTADETVMFR

-699 TTIDKLVVA
+699 TTVDKLVVA

-723 VTEGETAKSTPLS
+723 VTEGETPKSTPLS

-745 VSDDPSSA
+745 VSDDPSAA

-761 ENAVKVHEA
+761 ENAVKVHET

-778 GTYTTDSFTLTDTG
+778 GTYTTDSFTLTESG

-812 LAALAWRQLTHGRV
+812 LAALAWRQLTHGKV

-837 RVQGKKPDVP
+837 RVRKPETP

-856 GEVAFENDKADLHDE
+856 GEVTFENGKADLHDE
-871 LLLKNCEQAAKA
+871 LLLKNCSDAAKA
-883 EFELWKQANGDQS
+883 EFELWKQSNGDQS
-896 GDVLITVTGKVDAVD
+896 GDVLITVTGKVDAKD
-911 GAHSPTVTV
+911 GIHSPTVTV

-925 YYWREKVYDKSGKLI
+925 YYWREKVYDQTGKLI
-940 SYGDARKS
+940 SYGDARKP

>member
-24 SAAAA
+24 SAAVA
-29 TLVAGMLVAG
+29 TLAAGLLVAG
-39 TANAASMRDP
+39 TADAATMRDP
-49 FERTIQNSNPGLW
+49 FERSIQNGNPGLW
-62 TNLGTITFS
+62 TNVGTITFS
-71 NGNKY
+71 NGKKY
-76 ENMEQS
+76 ENMAQS

-89 NGRNTYCIQADVL
+89 NGKNTYCIEADTL
-102 YTDTPEGPWSEWTD
+102 YTGTTGDWGDWTD
-116 ENSRPDAQRL
+116 ERTKPDAQRL
-126 AWLTDKYNGNKD
+126 AWLADRYNGDRD
-138 DLTQAAIAGLIHREL
+138 DLTQAAIAGLIHQKL
-153 DPIGPEYLQNV
+153 DPMGNEYLSGLRQ
-164 QRLGWKDGTSWATYE
+164 LGWADEPSWDAYT
-179 AKMNELWNEAVANT
+179 AKMNSLWTEAVNGT
-193 PENLDMTYKY
+193 PKDLDMQYRY
-203 TTGERKGSVTPSITN
+203 TTGKRKGLVTPSIMN
-218 GNGAEI
+218 GNGVEI
-224 AGIQYTVTLNGPAV
+224 AGIQYTVTLKGPAV
-238 FDQTKTS
+238 FDQTGTN

-252 NEAIHLPW
+252 NEAIHLSW
-260 TATGNGKVTSTVQHK
+260 TATGNGKVTSIVQHK
-275 IPKAIRLDS
+275 IPKATRLES

-301 IQFDVLNNFKPTI
+301 IQFEVLNNFKPTI
-314 ESNQTD
+314 QSDQSD

-343 WIEGATIKSTGT
+343 WIQGATIKSTGT

-377 TATVTGDKDGA
+377 TATVAGDRDGA
-388 TNHVDATS
+388 TSHVDASS
-396 ITMDPDFVKAHKG
+396 IAMDPGFVKAHPG
-409 ATPSNLPDTGW
+409 ATPSSLPATGW
-420 YTWVWQ
+420 YTWVWE
-426 ITPDMQDANMKQY
+426 ITPGMQDANMRQY
-439 LSTDYDWSDNVL
+439 LSPDYDWSDNVL
-451 EAESTQ
+451 EAETTL
-457 HMRNMQPTIKSSVS
+457 HVRGMQPTITSSVS
-471 DAYKNDQSTVTGAD
+471 AAYRTDQSKVTGAD
-485 GTERPSVQ
+485 GIERPAVQ
-493 IGSAQASDKT
+493 IGSAAASDRT
-503 DVVYLEKGSV
+503 DVVYLEKGGV

-519 LNVTDVNGDGKVDT
+519 LGVSDVNGDGKVDT
-533 QDWLHTKDGQGEGK
+533 ADWLHTKDGQGEGR
-547 ETEDNQITL
+547 ETEANQITIR
-556 TVNGT
+556 VNGT
-561 IYGGMTREQ
+561 LYGGMTREQ

-604 DYLISSSDEDK
+604 DYLLSSRKGEK
-615 PVAQW
+615 PAGVW
-620 KAEDGVDLTN
+620 KAENGIDLTN
-630 LPSGYATF
+630 PPSGYATF
-638 VFDIANKDQD
+638 VYDIANRDQD
-648 TESQTGI
+648 TKNQTGI
-655 KPSKDYPFAKDVH
+655 EPSRDYPFAKDVH
-668 EAPFTADETVMIR
+668 EAPFTADETVMFR

-699 TTIDKLVVA
+699 TTVDKLVVA

-723 VTEGETAKSTPLS
+723 VTEGETPKGTPLS

-745 VSDDPSSA
+745 VSDDPSAA

-761 ENAVKVHEA
+761 ENAVKVHET

-778 GTYTTDSFTLTDTG
+778 GTYTTDSFTLTESG

-812 LAALAWRQLTHGRV
+812 LAALAWRQLTHGKV

-837 RVQGKKPDVP
+837 RVRKPETP

-856 GEVAFENDKADLHDE
+856 GEVTFENGKADLHDE
-871 LLLKNCEQAAKA
+871 LLLKNCSDAAKA
-883 EFELWKQANGDQS
+883 EFELWRQADGDQS
-896 GDVLITVTGKVDAVD
+896 GDVLITVTGKVDAKD
-911 GAHSPTVTV
+911 GIHSPTVTV

-925 YYWREKVYDKSGKLI
+925 YYWREKVYDQTGKLI
-940 SYGDARKS
+940 SYGDARKP

>member
-1 MGRNNNPTRGSTIR
+1 MGRNSNPTRGSTIR

-24 SAAAA
+24 SAAVA
-29 TLVAGMLVAG
+29 TLAAGMLVAG
-39 TANAASMRDP
+39 TANAAVMRDP
-49 FERTIQNSNPGLW
+49 GERSIQNGNPGLW
-62 TNLGTITFS
+62 TNVGTITFS
-71 NGNKY
+71 NGKKY
-76 ENMEQS
+76 ENMAQS

-89 NGRNTYCIQADVL
+89 NGKNAYCIQADTL
-102 YTDTPEGPWSEWTD
+102 YTGTSGTWGDWTD
-116 ENSRPDAQRL
+116 ERTKPDAQKL
-126 AWLTDKYNGNKD
+126 AWLIDRHNGDRD
-138 DLTQAAIAGLIHREL
+138 DLTQAAIAGLIHQKL
-153 DPIGPEYLQNV
+153 DPMGNEYLNGLRQ
-164 QRLGWKDGTSWATYE
+164 LGWADGPSWDAYT
-179 AKMNELWNEAVANT
+179 AKMNSLWTEAVNGT
-193 PENLDMTYKY
+193 PTDLDMQYRY
-203 TTGERKGSVTPSITN
+203 TTGKRKGLVTPSIMN
-218 GNGAEI
+218 GNGVEI
-224 AGIQYTVTLNGPAV
+224 AGIQYTVTLKGPAV
-238 FDQTKTS
+238 FDQTGTN

-252 NEAIHLPW
+252 NEAIHLSW
-260 TATGNGKVTSTVQHK
+260 TATGNGKVTSIVQHK
-275 IPKAIRLDS
+275 IPKATRLES

-301 IQFDVLNNFKPTI
+301 IQFEVLNNFKPTI
-314 ESNQTD
+314 QSDQSD

-343 WIEGATIKSTGT
+343 WIQGATIKSTGT
-355 LYYFAKKP
+355 LYYFANKP
-363 VEGRTTVKDGVKAA
+363 VEGRTTVRDGVKAA
-377 TATVTGDKDGA
+377 TATAAGDRDGA
-388 TNHVDATS
+388 TSHVDASS
-396 ITMDPDFVKAHKG
+396 ITMDPGFVKAHPG
-409 ATPSNLPDTGW
+409 ATPSSLPATGW

-426 ITPDMQDANMKQY
+426 ITPGMQDANMRQY
-439 LSTDYDWSDNVL
+439 LPADYDWSDNVL
-451 EAESTQ
+451 EAETTLHVRS
-457 HMRNMQPTIKSSVS
+457 MQPTITSSVS
-471 DAYKNDQSTVTGAD
+471 AAYKTDQSKVTGAD
-485 GTERPSVQ
+485 GVERPAVQ
-493 IGSAQASDKT
+493 IGSAAASDRT
-503 DVVYLEKGSV
+503 DVVYLEKGGV

-519 LNVTDVNGDGKVDT
+519 LGVSDVNGDGKTDT
-533 QDWLHTKDGQGEGK
+533 ADWLHTKDGQGEGR
-547 ETEDNQITL
+547 ETEANQITIR
-556 TVNGT
+556 VNGT
-561 IYGGMTREQ
+561 LYGGMTREQ

-604 DYLISSSDEDK
+604 DYLLSSRKGEK
-615 PVAQW
+615 PAGVW
-620 KAEDGVDLTN
+620 KAENGIDLTN
-630 LPSGYATF
+630 PPSGYATF
-638 VFDIANKDQD
+638 VYDIANKDQD

-655 KPSKDYPFAKDVH
+655 KPSDDYPFAKDVH
-668 EAPFTADETVMIR
+668 EAPFTADETVMFR

-699 TTIDKLVVA
+699 TTVDKLVVA

-723 VTEGETAKSTPLS
+723 VTEGETPKSTPLS

-745 VSDDPSSA
+745 VSDDPSAA

-761 ENAVKVHEA
+761 ENAVKVHET

-778 GTYTTDSFTLTDTG
+778 GTYTTDSFTLTESG

-812 LAALAWRQLTHGRV
+812 LAALAWRQLTHGKV

-837 RVQGKKPDVP
+837 RVLKPETP

-856 GEVAFENDKADLHDE
+856 GEVTFENGKADLHDE
-871 LLLKNCEQAAKA
+871 LLLKNCSDAAKA
-883 EFELWKQANGDQS
+883 EFELWKQSNGDQS
-896 GDVLITVTGKVDAVD
+896 GDVLITVTGKVDAKD
-911 GAHSPTVTV
+911 GIHSPTVTV

-925 YYWREKVYDKSGKLI
+925 YYWREKVYDQTGKLI
-940 SYGDARKS
+940 SYGDARKP

>member
-24 SAAAA
+24 SAAVA
-29 TLVAGMLVAG
+29 TLAAGLLVAG
-39 TANAASMRDP
+39 TADAATMRDP
-49 FERTIQNSNPGLW
+49 FERSIQNGNPGLW
-62 TNLGTITFS
+62 TNVGTITFS
-71 NGNKY
+71 NGKKY
-76 ENMEQS
+76 ENMAQS

-89 NGRNTYCIQADVL
+89 NGKNTYCIEADTL
-102 YTDTPEGPWSEWTD
+102 YTGTTGDWGDWTD
-116 ENSRPDAQRL
+116 ERTKPDAQRL
-126 AWLTDKYNGNKD
+126 AWLADRYNGDRD
-138 DLTQAAIAGLIHREL
+138 DLTQAAIAGLIHQKL
-153 DPIGPEYLQNV
+153 DPMGNEYLSGLRQ
-164 QRLGWKDGTSWATYE
+164 LGWADEPSWDAYT
-179 AKMNELWNEAVANT
+179 AKMNSLWTEAVNGT
-193 PENLDMTYKY
+193 PKDLDMQYRY
-203 TTGERKGSVTPSITN
+203 TTGKRKGLVTPSIMN
-218 GNGAEI
+218 GNGVEI
-224 AGIQYTVTLNGPAV
+224 AGIQYTVTLKGPAV
-238 FDQTKTS
+238 FDQTGTN

-252 NEAIHLPW
+252 NEAIHLSW
-260 TATGNGKVTSTVQHK
+260 TATGNGKVTSIVQHK
-275 IPKAIRLDS
+275 IPKATRLES

-301 IQFDVLNNFKPTI
+301 IQFEVLNNFKPTI
-314 ESNQTD
+314 QSDQSD

-343 WIEGATIKSTGT
+343 WIQGATIKSTGT

-377 TATVTGDKDGA
+377 TATVAGDRDGA
-388 TNHVDATS
+388 TSHVDASS
-396 ITMDPDFVKAHKG
+396 IAMDPGFVKAHPG
-409 ATPSNLPDTGW
+409 ATPSSLPATGW
-420 YTWVWQ
+420 YTWVWE
-426 ITPDMQDANMKQY
+426 ITPGMQDANMRQY
-439 LSTDYDWSDNVL
+439 LSPDYDWSDNVL
-451 EAESTQ
+451 EAETTL
-457 HMRNMQPTIKSSVS
+457 HVRGMQPTITSSVS
-471 DAYKNDQSTVTGAD
+471 AAYRTDQSKVTGAD
-485 GTERPSVQ
+485 GIERPAVQ
-493 IGSAQASDKT
+493 IGSAAASDRT
-503 DVVYLEKGSV
+503 DVVYLEKGGV

-519 LNVTDVNGDGKVDT
+519 LGVSDVNGDGKTDT
-533 QDWLHTKDGQGEGK
+533 ADWLHTKDGQGEGR
-547 ETEDNQITL
+547 ETEANQITIR
-556 TVNGT
+556 VNGT
-561 IYGGMTREQ
+561 LYGGMTREQ

-590 VKLATATFTTNKAG
+590 VKLATTTFTTNKAG
-604 DYLISSSDEDK
+604 DYLLSSRKGEK
-615 PVAQW
+615 PAGVW
-620 KAEDGVDLTN
+620 KAENGIDLTN
-630 LPSGYATF
+630 PPSGYATF
-638 VFDIANKDQD
+638 VYDIANRDQD
-648 TESQTGI
+648 TKNQTGI
-655 KPSKDYPFAKDVH
+655 EPSRDYPFAKDVH
-668 EAPFTADETVMIR
+668 EAPFTADETVMFR

-699 TTIDKLVVA
+699 TTVDKLVVA

-723 VTEGETAKSTPLS
+723 VTEGETPKGTPLS

-745 VSDDPSSA
+745 VSDDPSAA

-761 ENAVKVHEA
+761 ENAVKVHET

-778 GTYTTDSFTLTDTG
+778 GTYTTDSFTLTESG
-792 TYAWHWVMT
+792 TYAWHWVLT

-812 LAALAWRQLTHGRV
+812 LAALAWRQLTHGKV

-837 RVQGKKPDVP
+837 RVRKPETP

-856 GEVAFENDKADLHDE
+856 GEVTFENGKADLHDE
-871 LLLKNCEQAAKA
+871 LLLKNCSDAAKA
-883 EFELWKQANGDQS
+883 EFELWRQADGDQS
-896 GDVLITVTGKVDAVD
+896 GDVLITVTGKVDAKD
-911 GAHSPTVTV
+911 GIHSPTVTV

-925 YYWREKVYDKSGKLI
+925 YYWREKVYDQTGKLI
-940 SYGDARKS
+940 SYGDARKP

>member
-24 SAAAA
+24 SAAVA
-29 TLVAGMLVAG
+29 TLAAGLLVAG
-39 TANAASMRDP
+39 TADAATMRDP
-49 FERTIQNSNPGLW
+49 FERSIQNGNPGLW
-62 TNLGTITFS
+62 TNVGTITFS
-71 NGNKY
+71 NGKKY
-76 ENMEQS
+76 ENMAQS

-89 NGRNTYCIQADVL
+89 NGKNTYCIEADTL
-102 YTDTPEGPWSEWTD
+102 YTGTTGDWGDWTD
-116 ENSRPDAQRL
+116 ERTKPDAQRL
-126 AWLTDKYNGNKD
+126 AWLADRYNGDRD
-138 DLTQAAIAGLIHREL
+138 DLTQAAIAGLIHQKL
-153 DPIGPEYLQNV
+153 DPMGNEYLSGLRQ
-164 QRLGWKDGTSWATYE
+164 LGWADEPSWDAYT
-179 AKMNELWNEAVANT
+179 AKMNSLWTEAVNGT
-193 PENLDMTYKY
+193 PKDLDMQYRY
-203 TTGERKGSVTPSITN
+203 TTGKRKGLVTPSIMN
-218 GNGAEI
+218 GNGIEI
-224 AGIQYTVTLNGPAV
+224 AGIQYTVTLKGPAV
-238 FDQTKTS
+238 FDQTGTN

-252 NEAIHLPW
+252 NEAIHLSW
-260 TATGNGKVTSTVQHK
+260 TATGNGKVTSIVQHK
-275 IPKAIRLDS
+275 IPKATRLES
-284 PNQNLMGPTDP
+284 PNQNLMGSTDP

-301 IQFDVLNNFKPTI
+301 IQFEVLNNFKPTI
-314 ESNQTD
+314 QSDQSD

-343 WIEGATIKSTGT
+343 WIQGATIKSTGT

-377 TATVTGDKDGA
+377 TATVAGDRDGA
-388 TNHVDATS
+388 TSHVDASS
-396 ITMDPDFVKAHKG
+396 IAMDPGFVKAHPG
-409 ATPSNLPDTGW
+409 ATPSSLPATGW
-420 YTWVWQ
+420 YTWVWE
-426 ITPDMQDANMKQY
+426 ITPGMQDANMRQY
-439 LSTDYDWSDNVL
+439 LSPDYDWSDNVL
-451 EAESTQ
+451 EAETTL
-457 HMRNMQPTIKSSVS
+457 HVRGMQPTITSSVS
-471 DAYKNDQSTVTGAD
+471 AAYRTDQSKVTGAD
-485 GTERPSVQ
+485 GIERPAVQ
-493 IGSAQASDKT
+493 IGSAAASDRT
-503 DVVYLEKGSV
+503 DVVYLEKGGV

-519 LNVTDVNGDGKVDT
+519 LGVSDVNGDGKTDT
-533 QDWLHTKDGQGEGK
+533 ADWLHTKDGQGEGR
-547 ETEDNQITL
+547 ETEANQITIR
-556 TVNGT
+556 VNGT
-561 IYGGMTREQ
+561 LYGGMTREQ

-590 VKLATATFTTNKAG
+590 VKLATTTFTTNKAG
-604 DYLISSSDEDK
+604 DYLLSSRKGEK
-615 PVAQW
+615 PAGVW
-620 KAEDGVDLTN
+620 KAENGIDLTN
-630 LPSGYATF
+630 PPSGYATF
-638 VFDIANKDQD
+638 VYDIANRDQD
-648 TESQTGI
+648 TKNQTGI
-655 KPSKDYPFAKDVH
+655 EPSRDYPFAKDVH
-668 EAPFTADETVMIR
+668 EAPFTADETVMFR

-699 TTIDKLVVA
+699 TTVDKLVVA

-723 VTEGETAKSTPLS
+723 VTEGETPKGTPLS

-745 VSDDPSSA
+745 VSDDPSAA

-761 ENAVKVHEA
+761 ENAVKVHET

-778 GTYTTDSFTLTDTG
+778 GTYTTDSFTLTESG

-812 LAALAWRQLTHGRV
+812 LAALAWRQLTHGKV

-837 RVQGKKPDVP
+837 RVRKPETP

-856 GEVAFENDKADLHDE
+856 GEVTFENGKADLHDE
-871 LLLKNCEQAAKA
+871 LLLKNCSDAAKA
-883 EFELWKQANGDQS
+883 EFELWRQADGDQS
-896 GDVLITVTGKVDAVD
+896 GDVLITVTGKVDAKD
-911 GAHSPTVTV
+911 GIHSPTVTV

-925 YYWREKVYDKSGKLI
+925 YYWREKVYDQTGKLI
-940 SYGDARKS
+940 SYGDARKP

>member
-24 SAAAA
+24 SATVA
-29 TLVAGMLVAG
+29 TLAAGMLVAG
-39 TANAASMRDP
+39 TADAADMRDP
-49 FERTIQNSNPGLW
+49 FERSIQNSNPGLW
-62 TNLGTITFS
+62 TNMGTITFS
-71 NGNKY
+71 NKRKY
-76 ENMEQS
+76 EDMEQS
-82 LGVVDRV
+82 LGVVDKV
-89 NGRNTYCIQADVL
+89 NGKNVYCIQADTL
-102 YTDTPEGPWSEWTD
+102 YTGTAGTWGEWTD
-116 ENSRPDAQRL
+116 AETKPDAQRL
-126 AWLTDKYNGNKD
+126 AWLTDKYNGNTD
-138 DLTQAAIAGLIHREL
+138 DLTQAAIAGLIHQKL
-153 DPIGPEYLQNV
+153 DPMGEEYLKGIE
-164 QRLGWKDGTSWATYE
+164 RLGWKDGTSWDTYTK
-179 AKMNELWNEAVANT
+179 KMDELWNEAVANT
-193 PENLDMTYKY
+193 PSNLDMRYQY
-203 TTGERKGSVTPSITN
+203 TIGQRKGTIDVGIQN
-218 GNGAEI
+218 GNGGFLS
-224 AGIQYTVTLNGPAV
+224 GITYTATLKGPAV
-238 FDQTKTS
+238 FDQTGKN

-252 NEAIHLPW
+252 NSAQHVAW
-260 TATGNGKVTSTVQHK
+260 TATGNGKVIPVFNYK
-275 IPKAIRLDS
+275 VPKAAKLSS
-284 PNQNLMGPTDP
+284 PNQNLMAATDP
-295 QTVSKN
+295 ETVSKN
-301 IQFDVLNNFKPTI
+301 IQFEVLNNFKPTI

-338 PTGGD
+338 PSGGD

-363 VEGRTTVKDGVKAA
+363 VEGQTTVKDGVKAA

-388 TNHVDATS
+388 TNHVDAAS
-396 ITMDPDFVKAHKG
+396 ITMDPDFVKTHPG
-409 ATPSNLPDTGW
+409 ATPSSLPDTGW

-451 EAESTQ
+451 EAETTL
-457 HMRNMQPTIKSSVS
+457 HVRNMQPTITSSVS
-471 DAYKNDQSTVTGAD
+471 AAYKTDQSKVTGAD
-485 GTERPSVQ
+485 GIERPAVQ
-493 IGSAQASDKT
+493 IGSAAASDRT
-503 DVVYLEKGSV
+503 DVVYLEKGGV

-519 LNVTDVNGDGKVDT
+519 LGVSDVNGDGKTDT
-533 QDWLHTKDGQGEGK
+533 ADWLHTKDGQGEGR
-547 ETEDNQITL
+547 ETEANQITIR
-556 TVNGT
+556 VNGT
-561 IYGGMTREQ
+561 LYGGMTREQ
-570 AEQAQKDTA
+570 AEQAQKDA
-579 AGKTV
+579 ASGKTV
-584 ELPKQA
+584 ELPRQA
-590 VKLATATFTTNKAG
+590 VKLATTTFTTNKAG
-604 DYLISSSDEDK
+604 DYLLSSRKGEK
-615 PVAQW
+615 PAGVW
-620 KAEDGVDLTN
+620 KAENGIDLTN
-630 LPSGYATF
+630 PPSGYATF
-638 VFDIANKDQD
+638 VYDIANRDQD
-648 TESQTGI
+648 TKNQTGI
-655 KPSKDYPFAKDVH
+655 EPSRDYPFAKDVH
-668 EAPFTADETVMIR
+668 EAPFTADETVMFR

-699 TTIDKLVVA
+699 TTVDKLVVA

-723 VTEGETAKSTPLS
+723 VTEGETPKGTPLS

-745 VSDDPSSA
+745 VSDDPSAA

-761 ENAVKVHEA
+761 ENAVKVHET

-778 GTYTTDSFTLTDTG
+778 GTYTTDSFTLTESG

-812 LAALAWRQLTHGRV
+812 LAALAWRQLTHGKV

-837 RVQGKKPDVP
+837 RVRKPETP

-856 GEVAFENDKADLHDE
+856 GEVTFENGKADLHDE
-871 LLLKNCEQAAKA
+871 LLLKNCSDAAKA
-883 EFELWKQANGDQS
+883 EFELWRQADGDQS
-896 GDVLITVTGKVDAVD
+896 GDVLITVTGKVDAKD
-911 GAHSPTVTV
+911 GIHSPTVTV

-925 YYWREKVYDKSGKLI
+925 YYWREKVYDQTGKLI
-940 SYGDARKS
+940 SYGDARKP

>member
-24 SAAAA
+24 SAAVA
-29 TLVAGMLVAG
+29 TLAAGLLVAG
-39 TANAASMRDP
+39 TADAATMRDP
-49 FERTIQNSNPGLW
+49 FERSIQNGNPGLW
-62 TNLGTITFS
+62 TNVGTITFS
-71 NGNKY
+71 NGKKY
-76 ENMEQS
+76 ENMAQS

-89 NGRNTYCIQADVL
+89 NGKNTYCIEADTL
-102 YTDTPEGPWSEWTD
+102 YTGTTGDWGDWTD
-116 ENSRPDAQRL
+116 ERTKPDAQRL
-126 AWLTDKYNGNKD
+126 AWLADRYNGDRD
-138 DLTQAAIAGLIHREL
+138 DLTQAAIAGLIHQKL
-153 DPIGPEYLQNV
+153 DPMGNEYLSGLRQ
-164 QRLGWKDGTSWATYE
+164 LGWADEPSWDAYT
-179 AKMNELWNEAVANT
+179 AKMNSLWTEAVNGT
-193 PENLDMTYKY
+193 PKDLDMQYRY
-203 TTGERKGSVTPSITN
+203 TTGKRKGLVTPSIMN
-218 GNGAEI
+218 GNGVEI
-224 AGIQYTVTLNGPAV
+224 AGIQYTVTLKGPAV
-238 FDQTKTS
+238 FDQTGTN

-252 NEAIHLPW
+252 NEAIHLSW
-260 TATGNGKVTSTVQHK
+260 TATGNGKVTSIVQHK
-275 IPKAIRLDS
+275 IPKATRLES

-301 IQFDVLNNFKPTI
+301 IQFEVLNNFKPTI
-314 ESNQTD
+314 QSDQSD

-343 WIEGATIKSTGT
+343 WIQGATIKSTGT

-377 TATVTGDKDGA
+377 TATVAGDRDGA
-388 TNHVDATS
+388 TSHVDASS
-396 ITMDPDFVKAHKG
+396 IAMDPGFVKAHPG
-409 ATPSNLPDTGW
+409 ATPSSLPATGW
-420 YTWVWQ
+420 YTWVWE
-426 ITPDMQDANMKQY
+426 ITPGMQDANMRQY
-439 LSTDYDWSDNVL
+439 LSPDYDWSDNVL
-451 EAESTQ
+451 EAETTL
-457 HMRNMQPTIKSSVS
+457 HVRGMQPTITSSVS
-471 DAYKNDQSTVTGAD
+471 AAYRTDQSKVTGAD
-485 GTERPSVQ
+485 GIERPAVQ
-493 IGSAQASDKT
+493 IGSAAAPDRT
-503 DVVYLEKGSV
+503 DVVYLEKGGV

-519 LNVTDVNGDGKVDT
+519 LGVSDVNGDGKTDT
-533 QDWLHTKDGQGEGK
+533 ADWLHTKDGQGEGR
-547 ETEDNQITL
+547 ETEANQITIR
-556 TVNGT
+556 VNGT
-561 IYGGMTREQ
+561 LYGGMTREQ

-590 VKLATATFTTNKAG
+590 VKLATTTFTTNKAG
-604 DYLISSSDEDK
+604 DYLLSSRKGEK
-615 PVAQW
+615 PAGVW
-620 KAEDGVDLTN
+620 KAENGIDLTN
-630 LPSGYATF
+630 PPSGYATF
-638 VFDIANKDQD
+638 VYDIANRDQD
-648 TESQTGI
+648 TKNQTGI
-655 KPSKDYPFAKDVH
+655 EPSRDYPFAKDVH
-668 EAPFTADETVMIR
+668 EAPFTADETVMFR

-699 TTIDKLVVA
+699 TTVDKLVVA

-723 VTEGETAKSTPLS
+723 VTEGETPKGTPLS

-745 VSDDPSSA
+745 VSDDPSAA

-761 ENAVKVHEA
+761 ENAVKVHET

-778 GTYTTDSFTLTDTG
+778 GTYTTDSFTLTESG

-812 LAALAWRQLTHGRV
+812 LAALAWRQLTHGKV

-837 RVQGKKPDVP
+837 RVRKPETP

-856 GEVAFENDKADLHDE
+856 GEVTFENGKADLHDE
-871 LLLKNCEQAAKA
+871 LLLKNCSDAAKA
-883 EFELWKQANGDQS
+883 EFELWRQADGDQS
-896 GDVLITVTGKVDAVD
+896 GDVLITVTGKVDAKD
-911 GAHSPTVTV
+911 GIHSPTVTV

-925 YYWREKVYDKSGKLI
+925 YYWREKVYDQTGKLI
-940 SYGDARKS
+940 SYGDARKP

>member
-1 MGRNNNPTRGSTIR
+1 MGRNSNPTRGSTIR

-24 SAAAA
+24 SAAVA
-29 TLVAGMLVAG
+29 TLAAGMLVAG
-39 TANAASMRDP
+39 TANAAVMRDP
-49 FERTIQNSNPGLW
+49 GERSIQNGNPGLW
-62 TNLGTITFS
+62 TNVGTITFS
-71 NGNKY
+71 NGKKY
-76 ENMEQS
+76 ENMAQS

-89 NGRNTYCIQADVL
+89 NGKNAYCIQADTL
-102 YTDTPEGPWSEWTD
+102 YTGTSGTWGDWTD
-116 ENSRPDAQRL
+116 ERTKPDAQKL
-126 AWLTDKYNGNKD
+126 AWLTDRHNGDRD
-138 DLTQAAIAGLIHREL
+138 DLTQAAIAGLIHQKL
-153 DPIGPEYLQNV
+153 DPMGNEYLNGLRQ
-164 QRLGWKDGTSWATYE
+164 LGWADGPSWDAYT
-179 AKMNELWNEAVANT
+179 AKMNSLWTEAVNGT
-193 PENLDMTYKY
+193 PTDLDMQYRY
-203 TTGERKGSVTPSITN
+203 TTGKRKGLVTPSIMN
-218 GNGAEI
+218 GNGVEI
-224 AGIQYTVTLNGPAV
+224 AGIQYTVTLKGPAV
-238 FDQTKTS
+238 FDQTGTN

-252 NEAIHLPW
+252 NEAIHLSW
-260 TATGNGKVTSTVQHK
+260 TATGNGKVTSIVQHK
-275 IPKAIRLDS
+275 IPKATRLES

-301 IQFDVLNNFKPTI
+301 IQFEVLNNFKPTI
-314 ESNQTD
+314 RSDQSD

-343 WIEGATIKSTGT
+343 WIQGATIKSTGT

-363 VEGRTTVKDGVKAA
+363 VEGRTTVRDGVKAA
-377 TATVTGDKDGA
+377 TATAAGDRDGA
-388 TNHVDATS
+388 TSHVDASS
-396 ITMDPDFVKAHKG
+396 ITMDPGFVKDHPG
-409 ATPSNLPDTGW
+409 ATPSSLPATGW
-420 YTWVWQ
+420 YTWVWE
-426 ITPDMQDANMKQY
+426 ITPGMQDADMRQY
-439 LSTDYDWSDNVL
+439 LPADYDWSDNVL
-451 EAESTQ
+451 EAETTLHVRS
-457 HMRNMQPTIKSSVS
+457 MQPTITSSVS
-471 DAYKNDQSTVTGAD
+471 AAYKTDQSKVTGAD
-485 GTERPSVQ
+485 GIERPAVQ
-493 IGSAQASDKT
+493 IGSAAASDRT
-503 DVVYLEKGSV
+503 DVVYLEKGGV

-519 LNVTDVNGDGKVDT
+519 LGVSDVNGDGKTDT
-533 QDWLHTKDGQGEGK
+533 ADWLHTKDGQGEGR
-547 ETEDNQITL
+547 ETEANQITIR
-556 TVNGT
+556 VNGT
-561 IYGGMTREQ
+561 LYGGMTREQ

-615 PVAQW
+615 PVTQW

-655 KPSKDYPFAKDVH
+655 KPSDDYPFAKDVH
-668 EAPFTADETVMIR
+668 EAPFTADETVMFR

-708 KTNEKDVWPTYPETN
+708 KTNEKDVWPTYPQSN
-723 VTEGETAKSTPLS
+723 VTEGETPKSTPLS

-745 VSDDPSSA
+745 VSDDPAAA
-753 IEETDTVP
+753 IEETDTVS
-761 ENAVKVHEA
+761 ENAVKVHET

-778 GTYTTDSFTLTDTG
+778 GTYTTDSFTLTESG
-792 TYAWHWVMT
+792 TYAWHWTMT

-812 LAALAWRQLTHGRV
+812 LTALAWRQLTHGKV

-847 KCEVSTKSQ
+847 RCEVSTKSQ
-856 GEVAFENDKADLHDE
+856 GEVAFENGRADLHDE

-883 EFELWKQANGDQS
+883 EFELWKQSNGDQS

>member
-1 MGRNNNPTRGSTIR
+1 MGRNSNPTRGSTIR

-24 SAAAA
+24 SAAVA
-29 TLVAGMLVAG
+29 TLAAGMLVAG
-39 TANAASMRDP
+39 TANAAVMRDP
-49 FERTIQNSNPGLW
+49 GERSIQNGNPGLW
-62 TNLGTITFS
+62 TNVGTITFS
-71 NGNKY
+71 NGKKY
-76 ENMEQS
+76 ENMAQS

-89 NGRNTYCIQADVL
+89 NGKNAYCIQADTL
-102 YTDTPEGPWSEWTD
+102 YTGTSGTWGDWTD
-116 ENSRPDAQRL
+116 ERTKPDAQKL
-126 AWLTDKYNGNKD
+126 AWLTDRHNGDRD
-138 DLTQAAIAGLIHREL
+138 DLTQAAIAGLIHQKL
-153 DPIGPEYLQNV
+153 DPMGNEYLNGLRQ
-164 QRLGWKDGTSWATYE
+164 LGWADGPSWDAYT
-179 AKMNELWNEAVANT
+179 AKMNSLWTEAVNGT
-193 PENLDMTYKY
+193 PTDLDMQYRY
-203 TTGERKGSVTPSITN
+203 TTGKRKGLVTPSIMN
-218 GNGAEI
+218 GNGVEI
-224 AGIQYTVTLNGPAV
+224 AGIQYTVTLKGPAV
-238 FDQTKTS
+238 FDQTGTN

-252 NEAIHLPW
+252 NEAIHLSW
-260 TATGNGKVTSTVQHK
+260 TATGNGKVTSIVQHK
-275 IPKAIRLDS
+275 IPKATRLES

-301 IQFDVLNNFKPTI
+301 IQFEVLNNFKPTI
-314 ESNQTD
+314 QSDQSD

-343 WIEGATIKSTGT
+343 WIQGATIKSTGT
-355 LYYFAKKP
+355 LYYFANKP
-363 VEGRTTVKDGVKAA
+363 VEGRTTVRDGVKAA
-377 TATVTGDKDGA
+377 TATAAGDRDGA
-388 TNHVDATS
+388 TSHVDASS
-396 ITMDPDFVKAHKG
+396 ITMDPGFVKAHPG
-409 ATPSNLPDTGW
+409 ATPSSLPATGW

-426 ITPDMQDANMKQY
+426 ITPGMQDANMRQY
-439 LSTDYDWSDNVL
+439 LPADYDWSDNVL
-451 EAESTQ
+451 EAETTLHVRS
-457 HMRNMQPTIKSSVS
+457 MQPTITSSVS
-471 DAYKNDQSTVTGAD
+471 AAYKTDQSKVTGAD
-485 GTERPSVQ
+485 GVERPAVQ
-493 IGSAQASDKT
+493 IGSAAASDRT
-503 DVVYLEKGSV
+503 DVVYLEKGGV

-519 LNVTDVNGDGKVDT
+519 LGVSDVNGDGKTDT
-533 QDWLHTKDGQGEGK
+533 ADWLHTKDGQGEGR
-547 ETEDNQITL
+547 ETEANQITIR
-556 TVNGT
+556 VNGT
-561 IYGGMTREQ
+561 LYGGMTREQ

-604 DYLISSSDEDK
+604 DYLLSSRKGEK
-615 PVAQW
+615 PAGVW
-620 KAEDGVDLTN
+620 KAENGIDLTN
-630 LPSGYATF
+630 PPSGYATF
-638 VFDIANKDQD
+638 VYDIVNKDQD

-655 KPSKDYPFAKDVH
+655 KPSDDYPFAKDVH
-668 EAPFTADETVMIR
+668 EAPFTADETVMFR

-699 TTIDKLVVA
+699 TTVDKLVVA

-723 VTEGETAKSTPLS
+723 VTEGETPKSTPLS

-745 VSDDPSSA
+745 VSDDPSAA

-761 ENAVKVHEA
+761 ENAVKVHET

-778 GTYTTDSFTLTDTG
+778 GTYTTDSFTLTESG

-812 LAALAWRQLTHGRV
+812 LAALAWRQLTHGKV

-837 RVQGKKPDVP
+837 RVLKPETP

-856 GEVAFENDKADLHDE
+856 GEVTFENGKADLHDE
-871 LLLKNCEQAAKA
+871 LLLKNCSDAAKA
-883 EFELWKQANGDQS
+883 EFELWKQSNGDQS
-896 GDVLITVTGKVDAVD
+896 GDVLITVTGKVDAKD
-911 GAHSPTVTV
+911 GIHSPTVTV

-925 YYWREKVYDKSGKLI
+925 YYWREKVYDQTGKLI
-940 SYGDARKS
+940 SYGDARKP

>member
-1 MGRNNNPTRGSTIR
+1 MGRNSNPTRGSTIR

-24 SAAAA
+24 SAAVA
-29 TLVAGMLVAG
+29 TLAAGMLVAG
-39 TANAASMRDP
+39 TANAAVMRDP
-49 FERTIQNSNPGLW
+49 GERSIQNGNPGLW
-62 TNLGTITFS
+62 TNVGTITFS
-71 NGNKY
+71 NGKKY
-76 ENMEQS
+76 ENMAQS

-89 NGRNTYCIQADVL
+89 NGKNTYCIQADTL
-102 YTDTPEGPWSEWTD
+102 YTGTSGTWGDWTD
-116 ENSRPDAQRL
+116 ERTKPDAQKL
-126 AWLTDKYNGNKD
+126 AWLTDRHNGDRD
-138 DLTQAAIAGLIHREL
+138 DLTQAAIAGLIHQKL
-153 DPIGPEYLQNV
+153 DPMGNEYLNGLRQ
-164 QRLGWKDGTSWATYE
+164 LGWADGPSWDAYT
-179 AKMNELWNEAVANT
+179 AKMNSLWTEAVNGT
-193 PENLDMTYKY
+193 PTDLDMQYQY
-203 TTGERKGSVTPSITN
+203 TTGKRKGLVTPSIMN
-218 GNGAEI
+218 GNGVEI
-224 AGIQYTVTLNGPAV
+224 AGIQYTVTLKGPAV
-238 FDQTKTS
+238 FDQTGTN

-252 NEAIHLPW
+252 NEAIHLSW
-260 TATGNGKVTSTVQHK
+260 TATGNGKVTSIVQHK
-275 IPKAIRLDS
+275 IPKATRLES

-301 IQFDVLNNFKPTI
+301 IQFEVLNNFKPTI
-314 ESNQTD
+314 QSDQSD

-343 WIEGATIKSTGT
+343 WIQGATIKSTGT
-355 LYYFAKKP
+355 LYYFANKP
-363 VEGRTTVKDGVKAA
+363 VEGRTTVRDGVKAA
-377 TATVTGDKDGA
+377 TATAAGDRDGA
-388 TNHVDATS
+388 TSHVDASS
-396 ITMDPDFVKAHKG
+396 ITMDPGFVKAHPG
-409 ATPSNLPDTGW
+409 ATPSSLPATGW

-426 ITPDMQDANMKQY
+426 ITPGMQDANMRQY
-439 LSTDYDWSDNVL
+439 LPADYDWSDNVL
-451 EAESTQ
+451 EAETTLHVRS
-457 HMRNMQPTIKSSVS
+457 MQPTITSSVS
-471 DAYKNDQSTVTGAD
+471 AAYKTDQSKVTGAD
-485 GTERPSVQ
+485 GVERPAVQ
-493 IGSAQASDKT
+493 IGSAAASDRT
-503 DVVYLEKGSV
+503 DVVYLEKGGV

-519 LNVTDVNGDGKVDT
+519 LGVSDVNGDGKTDT
-533 QDWLHTKDGQGEGK
+533 ADWLHTKDGQGEGG
-547 ETEDNQITL
+547 ETEANQITIR
-556 TVNGT
+556 VNGT
-561 IYGGMTREQ
+561 LYGGMTREQ

-604 DYLISSSDEDK
+604 DYLLSSRKGEK
-615 PVAQW
+615 PAGVW
-620 KAEDGVDLTN
+620 KAENGIDLTN
-630 LPSGYATF
+630 PPSGYATF
-638 VFDIANKDQD
+638 VYDIANKDQD

-655 KPSKDYPFAKDVH
+655 KPSDDYPFAKDVH
-668 EAPFTADETVMIR
+668 EAPFTADETVMFR

-699 TTIDKLVVA
+699 TTVDKLVVA
-708 KTNEKDVWPTYPETN
+708 KTNEKDVWPTYPQSN
-723 VTEGETAKSTPLS
+723 VTEGETPKGTPLS

-745 VSDDPSSA
+745 VSDDPSAA

-761 ENAVKVHEA
+761 ENAVKVHET

-778 GTYTTDSFTLTDTG
+778 GTYTTDSFTLTESG

-812 LAALAWRQLTHGRV
+812 LAALAWRQLTHGKV

-837 RVQGKKPDVP
+837 RVRKPETP
-847 KCEVSTKSQ
+847 KCEVSTRSQ
-856 GEVAFENDKADLHDE
+856 GEVTMENGKADLHDE

-883 EFELWKQANGDQS
+883 EFELWRQADGDQS
-896 GDVLITVTGKVDAVD
+896 GDVLITVTGKVDAKD
-911 GAHSPTVTV
+911 GIHSPTVTV

-925 YYWREKVYDKSGKLI
+925 YYWREKVYDQTGGLV
-940 SYGDARKS
+940 SYGDARKP

>member
-15 HVVRTIAAA
+15 HVVRTIAAGV
-24 SAAAA
+24 AAAA
-29 TLVAGMLVAG
+29 TLAAGMLVAG
-39 TANAASMRDP
+39 TADAADMRDP
-49 FERTIQNSNPGLW
+49 FERSIQNGNPGLW
-62 TNLGTITFS
+62 ANMGTITFS
-71 NGNKY
+71 NGHKY
-76 ENMEQS
+76 EDTEQS
-82 LGVVDRV
+82 LGVVDKV
-89 NGRNTYCIQADVL
+89 NGKNVYCIQADTL
-102 YTDTPEGPWSEWTD
+102 YTGTAGTWGEWTD
-116 ENSRPDAQRL
+116 AKTKPDAQRL
-126 AWLTDKYNGNKD
+126 AWLTDKYNGNTD
-138 DLTQAAIAGLIHREL
+138 DLTQAAIAGLIHQKL
-153 DPIGPEYLQNV
+153 DPMGEEYLKGIE
-164 QRLGWKDGTSWATYE
+164 RLGWKDGTSWDTYTK
-179 AKMNELWNEAVANT
+179 KMNELWNEAVANT
-193 PENLDMTYKY
+193 PSNLDMRYQY
-203 TTGERKGSVTPSITN
+203 TIGQRKGTIDVGIQN
-218 GNGAEI
+218 GNGGFLS
-224 AGIQYTVTLNGPAV
+224 GITYTATLKGPAV
-238 FDQTKTS
+238 FDQTGKN

-252 NEAIHLPW
+252 NSAQHVAW
-260 TATGNGKVTSTVQHK
+260 TATGNGKVMPVFNYK
-275 IPKAIRLDS
+275 VPKAAKLSS
-284 PNQNLMGPTDP
+284 PNQNLMAATDP
-295 QTVSKN
+295 ETVSKN
-301 IQFDVLNNFKPTI
+301 IQFEVLNNFKPTI

-338 PTGGD
+338 PSGGD

-355 LYYFAKKP
+355 LYYFTKKP
-363 VEGRTTVKDGVKAA
+363 VEGQTTVRDGVKAA

-388 TNHVDATS
+388 TNHVDAAS
-396 ITMDPDFVKAHKG
+396 ITMDPDFVKTHPG
-409 ATPSNLPDTGW
+409 ATPSSLPATGW

-426 ITPDMQDANMKQY
+426 ITPGMQDADMKQY

-451 EAESTQ
+451 EAETTLHVRS
-457 HMRNMQPTIKSSVS
+457 MQPTITSSVS
-471 DAYKNDQSTVTGAD
+471 AAYKTDQSTVTGAD
-485 GTERPSVQ
+485 GVERPAVQ
-493 IGSAQASDKT
+493 IGSQAASDRT
-503 DVVYLEKGSV
+503 DVVYLEKGGV

-519 LNVTDVNGDGKVDT
+519 LGVSDVNGDGRTDT
-533 QDWLHTKDGQGEGK
+533 ADWLHTKDGQGEGR
-547 ETEDNQITL
+547 ETEANQITIR
-556 TVNGT
+556 VNGT
-561 IYGGMTREQ
+561 LYGGMTREQ

-604 DYLISSSDEDK
+604 DYLLSSRKGEK
-615 PVAQW
+615 PAGVW
-620 KAEDGVDLTN
+620 KAENGIDLTN

-638 VFDIANKDQD
+638 VYDIANRDQD

-655 KPSKDYPFAKDVH
+655 KPSDDYPFAKDVH
-668 EAPFTADETVMIR
+668 EAPFTADETVMFR

-699 TTIDKLVVA
+699 TTVDKLVVA

-723 VTEGETAKSTPLS
+723 VTEGETPKSTPLS

-745 VSDDPSSA
+745 VSDDPSAA

-761 ENAVKVHEA
+761 ENAVKVHET

-778 GTYTTDSFTLTDTG
+778 GTYTTDSFTLTESG

-812 LAALAWRQLTHGRV
+812 LAALAWRQLTHGKV

-837 RVQGKKPDVP
+837 RVRKPETP

-856 GEVAFENDKADLHDE
+856 GEVTFENGKADLHDE
-871 LLLKNCEQAAKA
+871 LLLKNCSDAAKA
-883 EFELWKQANGDQS
+883 EFELWKQSNGDQS
-896 GDVLITVTGKVDAVD
+896 GDVLITVTGKVDAKD
-911 GAHSPTVTV
+911 GIHSPTVTV

-925 YYWREKVYDKSGKLI
+925 YYWREKVYDQTGKLI
-940 SYGDARKS
+940 SYGDARKP

>member
-24 SAAAA
+24 SAAVA
-29 TLVAGMLVAG
+29 TLAAGLLVAG
-39 TANAASMRDP
+39 TADAATMRDP
-49 FERTIQNSNPGLW
+49 FERSIQNGNPGLW
-62 TNLGTITFS
+62 TNVGTITFS
-71 NGNKY
+71 NGKKY
-76 ENMEQS
+76 ENMAQS

-89 NGRNTYCIQADVL
+89 NGKNTYCIEADTL
-102 YTDTPEGPWSEWTD
+102 YTGTTGDWGDWTD
-116 ENSRPDAQRL
+116 ERTKPDAQRL
-126 AWLTDKYNGNKD
+126 AWLADRYNGDRD
-138 DLTQAAIAGLIHREL
+138 DLTQAAIAGLIHQKL
-153 DPIGPEYLQNV
+153 DPMGNEYLSGLRQ
-164 QRLGWKDGTSWATYE
+164 LGWADEPSWDAYT
-179 AKMNELWNEAVANT
+179 AKMNSLWTEAVNGT
-193 PENLDMTYKY
+193 PKDLDMQYRY
-203 TTGERKGSVTPSITN
+203 TTGKRKGLVTPSIMN
-218 GNGAEI
+218 GNGVEI
-224 AGIQYTVTLNGPAV
+224 AGIQYTVTLKGPAV
-238 FDQTKTS
+238 FDQTGTN

-252 NEAIHLPW
+252 NEAIHLSW
-260 TATGNGKVTSTVQHK
+260 TATGNGKVTSIVQHK
-275 IPKAIRLDS
+275 IPKATRLES

-301 IQFDVLNNFKPTI
+301 IQFEVLNNFKPTI
-314 ESNQTD
+314 QSDQSD

-343 WIEGATIKSTGT
+343 WIQGATIKSTGT

-377 TATVTGDKDGA
+377 TATVAGDRDGA
-388 TNHVDATS
+388 TSHVDASS
-396 ITMDPDFVKAHKG
+396 IAMDPGFVKAHPG
-409 ATPSNLPDTGW
+409 ATPSSLPATGW
-420 YTWVWQ
+420 YTWMWE
-426 ITPDMQDANMKQY
+426 ITPGMQDANMRQY
-439 LSTDYDWSDNVL
+439 LSPDYDWSDNVL
-451 EAESTQ
+451 EAETTL
-457 HMRNMQPTIKSSVS
+457 HVRGMQPTITSSVS
-471 DAYKNDQSTVTGAD
+471 AAYRTDQSKVTGAD
-485 GTERPSVQ
+485 GIERPAVQ
-493 IGSAQASDKT
+493 IGSAAASDRT
-503 DVVYLEKGSV
+503 DVVYLEKGGV

-519 LNVTDVNGDGKVDT
+519 LGVSDVNGDGKTDT
-533 QDWLHTKDGQGEGK
+533 ADWLHTKDGQGEGR
-547 ETEDNQITL
+547 ETEANQITIR
-556 TVNGT
+556 VNGT
-561 IYGGMTREQ
+561 LYGGMTREQ

-590 VKLATATFTTNKAG
+590 VKLATTTFTTNKAG
-604 DYLISSSDEDK
+604 DYLLSSRKGEK
-615 PVAQW
+615 PAGVW
-620 KAEDGVDLTN
+620 KAENGIDLTN
-630 LPSGYATF
+630 PPSGYATF
-638 VFDIANKDQD
+638 VYDIANRDQD
-648 TESQTGI
+648 TKNQTGI
-655 KPSKDYPFAKDVH
+655 EPSRDYPFAKDVH
-668 EAPFTADETVMIR
+668 EAPFTADETVMFR

-699 TTIDKLVVA
+699 TTVDKLVVA

-723 VTEGETAKSTPLS
+723 VTEGETPKGTPLS

-745 VSDDPSSA
+745 VSDDPSAA

-761 ENAVKVHEA
+761 ENAVKVHET

-778 GTYTTDSFTLTDTG
+778 GTYTTDSFTLTESG

-812 LAALAWRQLTHGRV
+812 LAALAWRQLTHGKV

-837 RVQGKKPDVP
+837 RVRKPETP

-856 GEVAFENDKADLHDE
+856 GEVTFENGKADLHDE
-871 LLLKNCEQAAKA
+871 LLLKNCSDAAKA
-883 EFELWKQANGDQS
+883 EFELWRQADGDQS
-896 GDVLITVTGKVDAVD
+896 GDVLITVTGKVDAKD
-911 GAHSPTVTV
+911 GIHSPTVTV

-925 YYWREKVYDKSGKLI
+925 YYWREKVYDQTGKLI
-940 SYGDARKS
+940 SYGDARKP

>member
-24 SAAAA
+24 SAAVA
-29 TLVAGMLVAG
+29 TLAAGLLVAG
-39 TANAASMRDP
+39 TADAATMRDP
-49 FERTIQNSNPGLW
+49 FERSIQNDNPGLW
-62 TNLGTITFS
+62 TNVGTITFS
-71 NGNKY
+71 NGKKY
-76 ENMEQS
+76 ENMAQS
-82 LGVVDRV
+82 LGVVDRF
-89 NGRNTYCIQADVL
+89 NGKNTYCIEADTL
-102 YTDTPEGPWSEWTD
+102 YTGTTGDWGDWTD
-116 ENSRPDAQRL
+116 ERTKPDAQRL
-126 AWLTDKYNGNKD
+126 AWLADRYNGDRD
-138 DLTQAAIAGLIHREL
+138 DLTQAAIAGLIHQKL
-153 DPIGPEYLQNV
+153 DPMGNEYLSGLRQ
-164 QRLGWKDGTSWATYE
+164 LGWADEPSWDAYT
-179 AKMNELWNEAVANT
+179 AKMNSLWTEAVNGT
-193 PENLDMTYKY
+193 PKDLDMQYRY
-203 TTGERKGSVTPSITN
+203 TTGKRKGLVTPSIMN
-218 GNGAEI
+218 GNGVEI
-224 AGIQYTVTLNGPAV
+224 AGIQYTVTLKGPAV
-238 FDQTKTS
+238 FDQTGTN

-252 NEAIHLPW
+252 NEAIHLSW
-260 TATGNGKVTSTVQHK
+260 TATGNGKVTSIVQHK
-275 IPKAIRLDS
+275 IPKATRLES

-301 IQFDVLNNFKPTI
+301 IQFEVLNNFKPTI
-314 ESNQTD
+314 QSDQSD

-343 WIEGATIKSTGT
+343 WIQGATIKSTGT

-377 TATVTGDKDGA
+377 TATVAGDRDGA
-388 TNHVDATS
+388 TSHVDASS
-396 ITMDPDFVKAHKG
+396 IAMDPGFVKAHPG
-409 ATPSNLPDTGW
+409 ATPSSLPATGW
-420 YTWVWQ
+420 YTWVWE
-426 ITPDMQDANMKQY
+426 ITPGMQDANMRQY
-439 LSTDYDWSDNVL
+439 LSPDYDWSDNVL
-451 EAESTQ
+451 EAETTL
-457 HMRNMQPTIKSSVS
+457 HVRGMQPTITSSVS
-471 DAYKNDQSTVTGAD
+471 AAYRTDQSKVTGAD
-485 GTERPSVQ
+485 GIERPAVQ
-493 IGSAQASDKT
+493 IGSAAASDRT
-503 DVVYLEKGSV
+503 DVVYLEKGGV

-519 LNVTDVNGDGKVDT
+519 LGVSDVNGDGKTDT
-533 QDWLHTKDGQGEGK
+533 ADWLHTKDGQGEGR
-547 ETEDNQITL
+547 ETEANQITIR
-556 TVNGT
+556 VNGT
-561 IYGGMTREQ
+561 LYGGMTREQ

-590 VKLATATFTTNKAG
+590 VKLATTTFTTNKAG
-604 DYLISSSDEDK
+604 DYLLSSRKGEK
-615 PVAQW
+615 PAGVW
-620 KAEDGVDLTN
+620 KAENGIDLTN
-630 LPSGYATF
+630 PPSGYATF
-638 VFDIANKDQD
+638 VYDIANRDQD
-648 TESQTGI
+648 TKNQTGI
-655 KPSKDYPFAKDVH
+655 EPSRDYPFAKDVH
-668 EAPFTADETVMIR
+668 EAPFTADETVMFR

-699 TTIDKLVVA
+699 TTVDKLVVA

-723 VTEGETAKSTPLS
+723 VTEGETPKGTPLS

-745 VSDDPSSA
+745 VSDDPSAA

-761 ENAVKVHEA
+761 ENAVKVHET

-778 GTYTTDSFTLTDTG
+778 GTYTTDSFTLTESG

-812 LAALAWRQLTHGRV
+812 LAALAWRQLTHGKV

-837 RVQGKKPDVP
+837 RVRKPETP

-856 GEVAFENDKADLHDE
+856 GEVTFENGKADLHDE
-871 LLLKNCEQAAKA
+871 LLLKNCSDAAKA
-883 EFELWKQANGDQS
+883 EFELWRQADGDQS
-896 GDVLITVTGKVDAVD
+896 GDVLITVTGKVDAKD
-911 GAHSPTVTV
+911 GIHSPTVTV

-925 YYWREKVYDKSGKLI
+925 YYWREKVYDQTGKLI
-940 SYGDARKS
+940 SYGDARKP

>member
-24 SAAAA
+24 SAAVA
-29 TLVAGMLVAG
+29 TLAAGLLVAG
-39 TANAASMRDP
+39 TADAATMRDP
-49 FERTIQNSNPGLW
+49 FERSIQNGNPGLW
-62 TNLGTITFS
+62 TNVGTITFS
-71 NGNKY
+71 NGKKY
-76 ENMEQS
+76 ENMAQS

-89 NGRNTYCIQADVL
+89 NGKNTYCIEADTL
-102 YTDTPEGPWSEWTD
+102 YTGTTGDWGDWTD
-116 ENSRPDAQRL
+116 ERTKPDAQRL
-126 AWLTDKYNGNKD
+126 AWLADRYNGDRD
-138 DLTQAAIAGLIHREL
+138 DLTQAAIAGLIHQKL
-153 DPIGPEYLQNV
+153 DPMGNEYLSGLRQ
-164 QRLGWKDGTSWATYE
+164 LGWADEPSWDAYT
-179 AKMNELWNEAVANT
+179 AKMNSLWTEAVNGT
-193 PENLDMTYKY
+193 PKDLDMQYRY
-203 TTGERKGSVTPSITN
+203 TTGKRKGLVTPSIMN
-218 GNGAEI
+218 GNGVEI
-224 AGIQYTVTLNGPAV
+224 AGIQYTVTLKGPAV
-238 FDQTKTS
+238 FDQTGTN

-252 NEAIHLPW
+252 NEAIHLSW
-260 TATGNGKVTSTVQHK
+260 TATGNGKVTSIVQHK
-275 IPKAIRLDS
+275 IPKATRLES

-301 IQFDVLNNFKPTI
+301 IQFEVLNNFKPTI
-314 ESNQTD
+314 QSDQSD

-343 WIEGATIKSTGT
+343 WIQGATIKSTGT

-377 TATVTGDKDGA
+377 TATVAGDRDGA
-388 TNHVDATS
+388 TSHVDASS
-396 ITMDPDFVKAHKG
+396 IAMDPGFVKAHPG
-409 ATPSNLPDTGW
+409 ATPSSLPATGW
-420 YTWVWQ
+420 YTWVWE
-426 ITPDMQDANMKQY
+426 ITPGMQDANMRQY
-439 LSTDYDWSDNVL
+439 LSPDYDWSDNVL
-451 EAESTQ
+451 EAETTL
-457 HMRNMQPTIKSSVS
+457 HVRGMQPTITSSVS
-471 DAYKNDQSTVTGAD
+471 AAYRTDQSKVTGAD
-485 GTERPSVQ
+485 GIERPAVQ
-493 IGSAQASDKT
+493 IGSAAASDRT
-503 DVVYLEKGSV
+503 DVVYLEKGGV

-519 LNVTDVNGDGKVDT
+519 LGVSDVNGDGKTDT
-533 QDWLHTKDGQGEGK
+533 ADWLHTKDGQGEGR
-547 ETEDNQITL
+547 ETEANQITIR
-556 TVNGT
+556 VNGT
-561 IYGGMTREQ
+561 LYGGMTREQ

-590 VKLATATFTTNKAG
+590 VKLATTTFTTNKAG
-604 DYLISSSDEDK
+604 DYLLSSRKGEK
-615 PVAQW
+615 PAGVW
-620 KAEDGVDLTN
+620 KAENGIDLTN
-630 LPSGYATF
+630 PPSGYATF
-638 VFDIANKDQD
+638 VYDIANRDQD
-648 TESQTGI
+648 TKNQTGI
-655 KPSKDYPFAKDVH
+655 EPSRDYPFAKDVH
-668 EAPFTADETVMIR
+668 EAPFTADETVMFR

-699 TTIDKLVVA
+699 TTVDKLVVA

-723 VTEGETAKSTPLS
+723 VTEGETPKGTPLS

-745 VSDDPSSA
+745 VSDDPSAA

-761 ENAVKVHEA
+761 ENAVKVHET

-778 GTYTTDSFTLTDTG
+778 GTYTTDSFTLTESG

-812 LAALAWRQLTHGRV
+812 LAALAWRQLTHGKV

-856 GEVAFENDKADLHDE
+856 GEVTFENGRADLHDE

>member
-24 SAAAA
+24 SAAVA
-29 TLVAGMLVAG
+29 TLAAGMLVAG
-39 TANAASMRDP
+39 TADAAAMRDP
-49 FERTIQNSNPGLW
+49 SERVGWNGNPGLW
-62 TNLGTITFS
+62 TNQGTITFS
-71 NGNKY
+71 NGASYLN
-76 ENMEQS
+76 EAQS

-89 NGRNTYCIQADVL
+89 NGKNAYCIQADVR
-102 YTDTPEGPWSEWTD
+102 YTGTAGTWGDWTD
-116 ENSRPDAQRL
+116 ERTKPDAQKL
-126 AWLTDKYNGNKD
+126 AWLTNKYNDDRD
-138 DLTQAAIAGLIHREL
+138 DLTQAAIAGLVHQKL
-153 DPIGPEYLQNV
+153 DPMGGEYLNGI
-164 QRLGWKDGTSWATYE
+164 QRLGWKDGTGWDTYA
-179 AKMNELWNEAVANT
+179 AKMDSLWNEAVANT
-193 PENLDMTYKY
+193 PAGLNMEYRY
-203 TTGERKGSVTPSITN
+203 TTGKRKGTINVGIQN
-218 GNGAEI
+218 GNGANI
-224 AGIQYTVTLNGPAV
+224 AGAQYTATLNGPAV
-238 FDQTKTS
+238 FDQNGKN

-252 NEAIHLPW
+252 GSDQHLAW
-260 TATGNGKVTSTVQHK
+260 TATGNGEVTYTLSRK
-275 IPKAIRLDS
+275 IPKAAILSS
-284 PNQNLMGPTDP
+284 PNQNLMSPTDP
-295 QTVSKN
+295 GTQTSN
-301 IQFDVLNNFKPTI
+301 ITFQVQANFKPTI
-314 ESNQTD
+314 RSDQSD

-355 LYYFAKKP
+355 LYYFANKP
-363 VEGRTTVKDGVKAA
+363 VEGRTTVRDGVKAA
-377 TATVTGDKDGA
+377 TATAAGDRDGA
-388 TNHVDATS
+388 TSHVDAAS
-396 ITMDPDFVKAHKG
+396 ITMDPGFVKAHPG
-409 ATPSNLPDTGW
+409 ATPSSLPATGW

-426 ITPDMQDANMKQY
+426 ITPGMQDADMRQY
-439 LSTDYDWSDNVL
+439 LPADYDWSDNVL
-451 EAESTQ
+451 EAETTLHVRS
-457 HMRNMQPTIKSSVS
+457 MQPTITSSVS
-471 DAYKNDQSTVTGAD
+471 AAYKTDQSKVTGAD
-485 GTERPSVQ
+485 GVERPAVQ
-493 IGSAQASDKT
+493 IGSAAASDRT
-503 DVVYLEKGSV
+503 DVVYLEKGGV

-519 LNVTDVNGDGKVDT
+519 LGVSDVNGDGKTDT
-533 QDWLHTKDGQGEGK
+533 ADWLHTKDGQGEGR
-547 ETEDNQITL
+547 ETEANQITIR
-556 TVNGT
+556 VNGT
-561 IYGGMTREQ
+561 LYGGMTREQ

-604 DYLISSSDEDK
+604 DYLLSSRKGEK
-615 PVAQW
+615 PAGVW
-620 KAEDGVDLTN
+620 KAENGIDLTN
-630 LPSGYATF
+630 PPSGYATF
-638 VFDIANKDQD
+638 VYDIANKDQD

-655 KPSKDYPFAKDVH
+655 KPSDDYPFAKDVH
-668 EAPFTADETVMIR
+668 EAPFTADETVMFR

-699 TTIDKLVVA
+699 TTVDKLVVA

-723 VTEGETAKSTPLS
+723 VTEGETPKSTPLS

-745 VSDDPSSA
+745 VSDDPSAA

-761 ENAVKVHEA
+761 ENAVKVHET

-778 GTYTTDSFTLTDTG
+778 GTYTTDSFTLTESG

-812 LAALAWRQLTHGRV
+812 LAALAWRQLTHGKV

-837 RVQGKKPDVP
+837 RVRKPETP
-847 KCEVSTKSQ
+847 KCEVSTRSQ
-856 GEVAFENDKADLHDE
+856 GEVTMENGKADLHDE
-871 LLLKNCEQAAKA
+871 LLLKNCSDAAKA
-883 EFELWKQANGDQS
+883 EFELWKQSNGDQS
-896 GDVLITVTGKVDAVD
+896 GDVLITVTGKVDAK
-911 GAHSPTVTV
+911 GGIHSPTVTV

-925 YYWREKVYDKSGKLI
+925 YYWREKVYDQTGKLI
-940 SYGDARKS
+940 SYGDARKP

-970 WAGVLA
+970 WAGGLA

>member
-24 SAAAA
+24 SAAVA
-29 TLVAGMLVAG
+29 TLAAGLLVAG
-39 TANAASMRDP
+39 TADAATMRDP
-49 FERTIQNSNPGLW
+49 FERSIQNGNPGLW
-62 TNLGTITFS
+62 TNVGTITFS
-71 NGNKY
+71 NGKKY
-76 ENMEQS
+76 ENMAQS

-89 NGRNTYCIQADVL
+89 NGKNTYCIEADTL
-102 YTDTPEGPWSEWTD
+102 YTGTTGDWGDWTD
-116 ENSRPDAQRL
+116 ERTKPDAQRL
-126 AWLTDKYNGNKD
+126 AWLADRYNGDRD
-138 DLTQAAIAGLIHREL
+138 DLTQAAIAGLIHQKL
-153 DPIGPEYLQNV
+153 DPMGNEYLSGLRQ
-164 QRLGWKDGTSWATYE
+164 LGWADEPSWDAYT
-179 AKMNELWNEAVANT
+179 AKMNSLWTEAVNGT
-193 PENLDMTYKY
+193 PKDLDMQYRY
-203 TTGERKGSVTPSITN
+203 TTGKRKGLVTPSIMN
-218 GNGAEI
+218 GNGVEI
-224 AGIQYTVTLNGPAV
+224 AGIQYTVTLKGPAV
-238 FDQTKTS
+238 FDQTGTN

-252 NEAIHLPW
+252 NEAIHLSW
-260 TATGNGKVTSTVQHK
+260 TATGNGKVTSIVQHK
-275 IPKAIRLDS
+275 IPKATRLES

-301 IQFDVLNNFKPTI
+301 IQFEVLNNFKPTI
-314 ESNQTD
+314 QSDQSD

-343 WIEGATIKSTGT
+343 WIQGATIKSTGT

-377 TATVTGDKDGA
+377 TATVAGDRDGA
-388 TNHVDATS
+388 TSHVDASS
-396 ITMDPDFVKAHKG
+396 IAMDPGFVKAHPG
-409 ATPSNLPDTGW
+409 ATPSSLPATGW
-420 YTWVWQ
+420 YTWVWE
-426 ITPDMQDANMKQY
+426 ITPGMQDANMRQY
-439 LSTDYDWSDNVL
+439 LSPDYDWSDNVL
-451 EAESTQ
+451 EAETTL
-457 HMRNMQPTIKSSVS
+457 HVRGMQPTITSSVS
-471 DAYKNDQSTVTGAD
+471 AAYRTDQSKVTGAD
-485 GTERPSVQ
+485 GIERPAVQ
-493 IGSAQASDKT
+493 IGSAAASDRT
-503 DVVYLEKGSV
+503 DVVYLEKGGV

-519 LNVTDVNGDGKVDT
+519 LGVSDVNGDGKTDT
-533 QDWLHTKDGQGEGK
+533 ADWLHTKDGQGGGR
-547 ETEDNQITL
+547 ETEANQITIR
-556 TVNGT
+556 VNGT
-561 IYGGMTREQ
+561 LYGGMTREQ

-590 VKLATATFTTNKAG
+590 VKLATTTFTTNKAG
-604 DYLISSSDEDK
+604 DYLLSSRKGEK
-615 PVAQW
+615 PAGVW
-620 KAEDGVDLTN
+620 KAENGIDLTN
-630 LPSGYATF
+630 PPSGYATF
-638 VFDIANKDQD
+638 VYDIANRDQD
-648 TESQTGI
+648 TKNQTGI
-655 KPSKDYPFAKDVH
+655 EPSRDYPFAKDVH
-668 EAPFTADETVMIR
+668 EAPFTADETVMFR

-699 TTIDKLVVA
+699 TTVDKLVVA

-723 VTEGETAKSTPLS
+723 VTEGETPKGTPLS

-745 VSDDPSSA
+745 VSDDPSAA

-761 ENAVKVHEA
+761 ENAVKVHET

-778 GTYTTDSFTLTDTG
+778 GTYTTDSFTLTESG

-812 LAALAWRQLTHGRV
+812 LAALAWRQLTHGKV

-837 RVQGKKPDVP
+837 RVRKPETP

-856 GEVAFENDKADLHDE
+856 GEVTFENGKADLHDE
-871 LLLKNCEQAAKA
+871 LLLKNCSDAAKA
-883 EFELWKQANGDQS
+883 EFELWRQADGDQS
-896 GDVLITVTGKVDAVD
+896 GDVLITVTGKVDAKD
-911 GAHSPTVTV
+911 GIHSPTVTV

-925 YYWREKVYDKSGKLI
+925 YYWREKVYDQTGKLI
-940 SYGDARKS
+940 SYGDARKP

>member
-24 SAAAA
+24 SAAVA
-29 TLVAGMLVAG
+29 TLAAGLLVAG
-39 TANAASMRDP
+39 TANAATMRDP
-49 FERTIQNSNPGLW
+49 FERSIQNGNPGLW
-62 TNLGTITFS
+62 TNVGTITFS
-71 NGNKY
+71 NGKKY
-76 ENMEQS
+76 ENMAQS

-89 NGRNTYCIQADVL
+89 NGKNTYCIQADTL
-102 YTDTPEGPWSEWTD
+102 YTGTTGDWGDWTD
-116 ENSRPDAQRL
+116 EQTKPDAQRL
-126 AWLTDKYNGNKD
+126 AWLADRYNGDRD
-138 DLTQAAIAGLIHREL
+138 DLTQAAIAGLIHQKL
-153 DPIGPEYLQNV
+153 DPMGNEYLNGLRQ
-164 QRLGWKDGTSWATYE
+164 LGWADGPSWDAYT
-179 AKMNELWNEAVANT
+179 AKMNSLWTEAVNGT
-193 PENLDMTYKY
+193 PKDLDMQYRY
-203 TTGERKGSVTPSITN
+203 TTGKRKGLVTPSIMN
-218 GNGAEI
+218 GNGVEI
-224 AGIQYTVTLNGPAV
+224 AGIQYTVTLKGPAV
-238 FDQTKTS
+238 FDQTGTN

-252 NEAIHLPW
+252 NEAIHLSW
-260 TATGNGKVTSTVQHK
+260 TATGNGKVTSIVQHK
-275 IPKAIRLDS
+275 IPKATRLES

-301 IQFDVLNNFKPTI
+301 IQFEVLNNFKPTI
-314 ESNQTD
+314 QSDQSD

-343 WIEGATIKSTGT
+343 WIQGATIKSTGT

-363 VEGRTTVKDGVKAA
+363 VEGQATVRDGVKAA
-377 TATVTGDKDGA
+377 TATAAGDRDGA
-388 TNHVDATS
+388 TSHVDASS
-396 ITMDPDFVKAHKG
+396 ITMDPGFVKAHPG
-409 ATPSNLPDTGW
+409 ATPSSLPATGW

-426 ITPDMQDANMKQY
+426 ITPDMQDANMRQY

-451 EAESTQ
+451 EAETTLHVRS
-457 HMRNMQPTIKSSVS
+457 MQPTITSSVS
-471 DAYKNDQSTVTGAD
+471 AAYKTDQSKVTGAD
-485 GTERPSVQ
+485 GIERPAVQ
-493 IGSAQASDKT
+493 IGSAAASDRT
-503 DVVYLEKGSV
+503 DVVYLEKGGV

-519 LNVTDVNGDGKVDT
+519 LGVADVNGDGKTDT
-533 QDWLHTKDGQGEGK
+533 ADWLHTKDGQGEGR
-547 ETEDNQITL
+547 ETEANQITIR
-556 TVNGT
+556 VNGT
-561 IYGGMTREQ
+561 LYGGMTREQ
-570 AEQAQKDTA
+570 AEQAQKDA
-579 AGKTV
+579 ASGKTV

-590 VKLATATFTTNKAG
+590 VKLATTTFTTNKAG
-604 DYLISSSDEDK
+604 DYLLSSRKGEK
-615 PVAQW
+615 PAGVW
-620 KAEDGVDLTN
+620 KAENGIDLTN
-630 LPSGYATF
+630 PPSGYATF
-638 VFDIANKDQD
+638 VYDIANRDQD
-648 TESQTGI
+648 TKNQTGI
-655 KPSKDYPFAKDVH
+655 EPSRDYPFAKDVH
-668 EAPFTADETVMIR
+668 EAPFTADETVMFR

-699 TTIDKLVVA
+699 TTVDKLVVA

-723 VTEGETAKSTPLS
+723 VTEGETPKSTPLS

-745 VSDDPSSA
+745 VSDDPSAA

-761 ENAVKVHEA
+761 ENAVKVHET

-778 GTYTTDSFTLTDTG
+778 GTYTTDSFTLTESG

-812 LAALAWRQLTHGRV
+812 LAALAWRQLTHGKV

-837 RVQGKKPDVP
+837 RVRKPETP

-856 GEVAFENDKADLHDE
+856 GEVTFENGKADLHDE
-871 LLLKNCEQAAKA
+871 LLLKNCSDAAKA
-883 EFELWKQANGDQS
+883 EFELWKQSNGDQS
-896 GDVLITVTGKVDAVD
+896 GDVLITVTGKVDAKD
-911 GAHSPTVTV
+911 GIHSPTVTV

-925 YYWREKVYDKSGKLI
+925 YYWREKVYDQTGKLI
-940 SYGDARKS
+940 SYGDARKP
-948 NETVLVKEK
+948 NETVTVKEK

>member
-1 MGRNNNPTRGSTIR
+1 MGRNNNPTHGSTIR
-15 HVVRTIAAA
+15 HVVRTIAAGV
-24 SAAAA
+24 AAAA
-29 TLVAGMLVAG
+29 TLAAGMLVAG
-39 TANAASMRDP
+39 TADAADMRDP
-49 FERTIQNSNPGLW
+49 FERSIQNGNPGLW
-62 TNLGTITFS
+62 ANMGTITFS
-71 NGNKY
+71 NGHKY
-76 ENMEQS
+76 EDMEQS
-82 LGVVDRV
+82 LGVVDKV
-89 NGRNTYCIQADVL
+89 NGKNVYCIQADTL
-102 YTDTPEGPWSEWTD
+102 YTGTAGTWGEWTD
-116 ENSRPDAQRL
+116 AKTKPDAQRL
-126 AWLTDKYNGNKD
+126 AWLTDKYNGNTD
-138 DLTQAAIAGLIHREL
+138 DLTQAAIAGLIHQKL
-153 DPIGPEYLQNV
+153 DPMGEEYLKGIE
-164 QRLGWKDGTSWATYE
+164 RLGWKDGTSWDTYTK
-179 AKMNELWNEAVANT
+179 KMNELWNEAVANT
-193 PENLDMTYKY
+193 PSNLDMRYQY
-203 TTGERKGSVTPSITN
+203 TIGQRKGTIDVGIQN
-218 GNGAEI
+218 GNGGFLS
-224 AGIQYTVTLNGPAV
+224 GITYTATLKGPAV
-238 FDQTKTS
+238 FDQTGKN

-252 NEAIHLPW
+252 NSAQHVAW
-260 TATGNGKVTSTVQHK
+260 TATGNGKVMPVFNYK
-275 IPKAIRLDS
+275 VPKAAKLSS
-284 PNQNLMGPTDP
+284 PNQNLMAATDP
-295 QTVSKN
+295 ETVSKN
-301 IQFDVLNNFKPTI
+301 IQFEVLNNFKPTI

-343 WIEGATIKSTGT
+343 WIQGATIKSTGT

-363 VEGRTTVKDGVKAA
+363 VEGRTTVRDGVKAA

-388 TNHVDATS
+388 TNHVDAAS
-396 ITMDPDFVKAHKG
+396 ITMDPDFVKTHPG
-409 ATPSNLPDTGW
+409 ATPSSLPATGW

-426 ITPDMQDANMKQY
+426 ITPGMQDADMRQY

-451 EAESTQ
+451 EAETTLHVRS
-457 HMRNMQPTIKSSVS
+457 MQPTITSSVS
-471 DAYKNDQSTVTGAD
+471 DAYKTDQSKVTGAD
-485 GTERPSVQ
+485 GVERPAVQ
-493 IGSAQASDKT
+493 IGSAAASDRT
-503 DVVYLEKGSV
+503 DVVYLEKGGV

-519 LNVTDVNGDGKVDT
+519 LGVSDVNGDGKTDT
-533 QDWLHTKDGQGEGK
+533 ADWLHTKDGQGEGR
-547 ETEDNQITL
+547 ETEANQITIR
-556 TVNGT
+556 VNGT
-561 IYGGMTREQ
+561 LYGGMTREQ
-570 AEQAQKDTA
+570 AEQAQKDAA
-579 AGKTV
+579 AGKNV
-584 ELPKQA
+584 ELPRQA
-590 VKLATATFTTNKAG
+590 VKLATTTFTTNKAG
-604 DYLISSSDEDK
+604 DYLLSSRKGEK
-615 PVAQW
+615 PAGVW
-620 KAEDGVDLTN
+620 KAENGIDLTN
-630 LPSGYATF
+630 PPSGYATF
-638 VFDIANKDQD
+638 VYDIANRDQD
-648 TESQTGI
+648 TKNQTGI
-655 KPSKDYPFAKDVH
+655 EPSRDYPFAKDVH
-668 EAPFTADETVMIR
+668 EAPFTADETIMTR
-681 LTPKLDS
+681 LTPNLDS

-723 VTEGETAKSTPLS
+723 VTEGETPKSTPLS

-745 VSDDPSSA
+745 VSDDPSAA

-761 ENAVKVHEA
+761 ENAVKVHET

-778 GTYTTDSFTLTDTG
+778 GTYTTDSFTLTESG

-856 GEVAFENDKADLHDE
+856 GEVTFENGRADLHDE

>member
-1 MGRNNNPTRGSTIR
+1 MGRNNNSTRGSTIR

-24 SAAAA
+24 SAAVA
-29 TLVAGMLVAG
+29 TLAAGLLVAG
-39 TANAASMRDP
+39 TADAATMRDP
-49 FERTIQNSNPGLW
+49 FERSIQNGNPGLW
-62 TNLGTITFS
+62 TNVGTITFS
-71 NGNKY
+71 NGKKY
-76 ENMEQS
+76 ENMAQS

-89 NGRNTYCIQADVL
+89 NGKNTYCIEADTL
-102 YTDTPEGPWSEWTD
+102 YTGTTGDWGDWTD
-116 ENSRPDAQRL
+116 ERTKPDAQRL
-126 AWLTDKYNGNKD
+126 AWLADRYNGDRD
-138 DLTQAAIAGLIHREL
+138 DLTQAAIAGLIHQKL
-153 DPIGPEYLQNV
+153 DPMGNEYLSGLRQ
-164 QRLGWKDGTSWATYE
+164 LGWADEPSWDAYT
-179 AKMNELWNEAVANT
+179 AKMNSLWTEAVNGT
-193 PENLDMTYKY
+193 PKDLDMQYRY
-203 TTGERKGSVTPSITN
+203 TTGKRKGLVTPSIMN
-218 GNGAEI
+218 GNGVEI
-224 AGIQYTVTLNGPAV
+224 AGIQYTVTLKGPAV
-238 FDQTKTS
+238 FDQTGTN

-252 NEAIHLPW
+252 NEAIHLSW
-260 TATGNGKVTSTVQHK
+260 TATGNGKVTSIVQHK
-275 IPKAIRLDS
+275 IPKATRLES

-301 IQFDVLNNFKPTI
+301 IQFEVLNNFKPTI
-314 ESNQTD
+314 QSDQSD

-343 WIEGATIKSTGT
+343 WIQGATIKSTGT

-377 TATVTGDKDGA
+377 TATVAGDRDGA
-388 TNHVDATS
+388 TSHVDASS
-396 ITMDPDFVKAHKG
+396 IAMDPGFVKAHPG
-409 ATPSNLPDTGW
+409 ATPSSLPATGW
-420 YTWVWQ
+420 YTWVWE
-426 ITPDMQDANMKQY
+426 ITPGMQDANMRQY
-439 LSTDYDWSDNVL
+439 LSPDYDWSDNVL
-451 EAESTQ
+451 EAETTL
-457 HMRNMQPTIKSSVS
+457 HVRGMQPTITSSVS
-471 DAYKNDQSTVTGAD
+471 AAYRTDQSKVTGAD
-485 GTERPSVQ
+485 GIERPAVQ
-493 IGSAQASDKT
+493 IGSAAASDRT
-503 DVVYLEKGSV
+503 DVVYLEKGGV

-519 LNVTDVNGDGKVDT
+519 LGVSDVNGDGKTDT
-533 QDWLHTKDGQGEGK
+533 ADWLHTKDGQGEGR
-547 ETEDNQITL
+547 ETEANQITIR
-556 TVNGT
+556 VNGT
-561 IYGGMTREQ
+561 LYGGMTREQ

-590 VKLATATFTTNKAG
+590 VKLATTTFTTNKAG
-604 DYLISSSDEDK
+604 DYLLSSRKGEK
-615 PVAQW
+615 PAGVW
-620 KAEDGVDLTN
+620 KAENGIDLTN
-630 LPSGYATF
+630 PPSGYATF
-638 VFDIANKDQD
+638 VYDIANRDQD
-648 TESQTGI
+648 TKNQTGI
-655 KPSKDYPFAKDVH
+655 EPSRDYPFAKDVH
-668 EAPFTADETVMIR
+668 EAPFTADETVMFR

-699 TTIDKLVVA
+699 TTVDKLVVA

-723 VTEGETAKSTPLS
+723 VTEGETPKGTPLS

-745 VSDDPSSA
+745 VSDDPSAA

-761 ENAVKVHEA
+761 ENAVKVHET

-778 GTYTTDSFTLTDTG
+778 GTYTTDSFTLTESG

-812 LAALAWRQLTHGRV
+812 LAALAWRQLTHGKV

-837 RVQGKKPDVP
+837 RVRKPETP

-856 GEVAFENDKADLHDE
+856 GEVTFENGKADLHDE
-871 LLLKNCEQAAKA
+871 LLLKNCSDAAKA
-883 EFELWKQANGDQS
+883 EFELWRQADGDQS
-896 GDVLITVTGKVDAVD
+896 GDVLITVTGKVDAKD
-911 GAHSPTVTV
+911 GIHSPTVTV

-925 YYWREKVYDKSGKLI
+925 YYWREKVYDQTGKLI
-940 SYGDARKS
+940 SYGDARKP

>member
-24 SAAAA
+24 SAAVA
-29 TLVAGMLVAG
+29 TLAAGLLVAG
-39 TANAASMRDP
+39 TANAATMRDP
-49 FERTIQNSNPGLW
+49 FERSIQNGNPGLW
-62 TNLGTITFS
+62 TNVGTITFR
-71 NGNKY
+71 NGKKY
-76 ENMEQS
+76 ENMAQS

-89 NGRNTYCIQADVL
+89 NGKNTYCIQADTL
-102 YTDTPEGPWSEWTD
+102 YTGTTGDWGDWTD
-116 ENSRPDAQRL
+116 EQTKPDAQRL
-126 AWLTDKYNGNKD
+126 AWLADRYNGDRD
-138 DLTQAAIAGLIHREL
+138 DLTQAAIAGLIHQKL
-153 DPIGPEYLQNV
+153 DPMGNEYLNGLRQ
-164 QRLGWKDGTSWATYE
+164 LGWADGPSWDAYT
-179 AKMNELWNEAVANT
+179 AKMNSLWTEAVNGT
-193 PENLDMTYKY
+193 PKDLDMQYRY
-203 TTGERKGSVTPSITN
+203 TTGKRKGLVTPSIMN
-218 GNGAEI
+218 GNGVEI
-224 AGIQYTVTLNGPAV
+224 AGIQYTVTLKGPAV
-238 FDQTKTS
+238 FDQTGTN

-252 NEAIHLPW
+252 NEAIHLSW
-260 TATGNGKVTSTVQHK
+260 TATGNGKVTSIVQHK
-275 IPKAIRLDS
+275 IPKATRLES

-301 IQFDVLNNFKPTI
+301 IQFEVLKNFKPTI
-314 ESNQTD
+314 QSDQSD

-343 WIEGATIKSTGT
+343 WIQGATIKSTGT
-355 LYYFAKKP
+355 LYHFAKKP
-363 VEGRTTVKDGVKAA
+363 VEGQTTVRDGVKAA
-377 TATVTGDKDGA
+377 TATVTGDRDGA
-388 TNHVDATS
+388 TNHVDASS
-396 ITMDPDFVKAHKG
+396 ITMDPGFVKAHPG
-409 ATPSNLPDTGW
+409 ATPSSLPATGW
-420 YTWVWQ
+420 YTWVWE
-426 ITPDMQDANMKQY
+426 ITPGMQDANMRQY
-439 LSTDYDWSDNVL
+439 LPADYDWSDNVL
-451 EAESTQ
+451 EAETTLHVRS
-457 HMRNMQPTIKSSVS
+457 MQPTITSSVS
-471 DAYKNDQSTVTGAD
+471 AAYKTDQSKVTGAD
-485 GTERPSVQ
+485 GIERPAVQ
-493 IGSAQASDKT
+493 IGSAAASDRT
-503 DVVYLEKGSV
+503 DVVYLEKGGV

-519 LNVTDVNGDGKVDT
+519 LGVSDVNGDGKTDT
-533 QDWLHTKDGQGEGK
+533 ADWLHTKDGQGEGR

-723 VTEGETAKSTPLS
+723 VTEGETPKSTPLS

-745 VSDDPSSA
+745 VSDDPSAA

-761 ENAVKVHEA
+761 ENAVKVHET

-778 GTYTTDSFTLTDTG
+778 GTYTTDSFTLTESG

-812 LAALAWRQLTHGRV
+812 LTALAWRQLTHGKV

-856 GEVAFENDKADLHDE
+856 GEVTFENGKADLHDE
-871 LLLKNCEQAAKA
+871 LLLKNCSDAAKA
-883 EFELWKQANGDQS
+883 EFELWKQSNGDQS
-896 GDVLITVTGKVDAVD
+896 GDVLITVTGKVDAKD

-925 YYWREKVYDKSGKLI
+925 YYWREKVYDQTGKLI

>member
-15 HVVRTIAAA
+15 HVVRTIAAGV
-24 SAAAA
+24 AAAA
-29 TLVAGMLVAG
+29 TLAAGMLVAG
-39 TANAASMRDP
+39 TADAADMRDP
-49 FERTIQNSNPGLW
+49 FERSIQNGNPGLW
-62 TNLGTITFS
+62 ANMGTITFS
-71 NGNKY
+71 NGHKY
-76 ENMEQS
+76 EDMEQS
-82 LGVVDRV
+82 LGVVDKV
-89 NGRNTYCIQADVL
+89 NGKNVYCIQADTL
-102 YTDTPEGPWSEWTD
+102 YTGTAGTWGEWTD
-116 ENSRPDAQRL
+116 AKTKPDAQRL
-126 AWLTDKYNGNKD
+126 AWLTDKYNGNTD
-138 DLTQAAIAGLIHREL
+138 DLTQAAIAGLIHQKL
-153 DPIGPEYLQNV
+153 DPMGEEYLKGIEP
-164 QRLGWKDGTSWATYE
+164 LGWKDGTSWDTYTK
-179 AKMNELWNEAVANT
+179 KMNELWNEAVANT
-193 PENLDMTYKY
+193 PSNLNTRRQY
-203 TTGERKGSVTPSITN
+203 TIGKRKGTIDVGIQN
-218 GNGAEI
+218 GNGGFLS
-224 AGIQYTVTLNGPAV
+224 GITYTATLKGPAV
-238 FDQTKTS
+238 FDQTGKN

-252 NEAIHLPW
+252 NSAQHVAW
-260 TATGNGKVTSTVQHK
+260 TATGNGEVMPVFNYKV
-275 IPKAIRLDS
+275 PKAAKLSS
-284 PNQNLMGPTDP
+284 PNQNLMAATDP
-295 QTVSKN
+295 ETVSKN
-301 IQFDVLNNFKPTI
+301 IQFEVLNNFKPTI

-338 PTGGD
+338 PSGGD

-363 VEGRTTVKDGVKAA
+363 VEGQTTVKDGVKAA

-388 TNHVDATS
+388 TNHVDAAS
-396 ITMDPDFVKAHKG
+396 ITMDPDFVKTHPG
-409 ATPSNLPDTGW
+409 ARASSLPDTGW

-457 HMRNMQPTIKSSVS
+457 HVRNMQPTIKSSVS

-519 LNVTDVNGDGKVDT
+519 LGVTDVNGDGKTDT
-533 QDWLHTKDGQGEGK
+533 ADWLHTKDGQGEGK
-547 ETEDNQITL
+547 ETEDNQITIR
-556 TVNGT
+556 VNGT
-561 IYGGMTREQ
+561 LYGGMTREQ

-590 VKLATATFTTNKAG
+590 VKLATTTFTTNKAG
-604 DYLISSSDEDK
+604 DYLLSSRKGEK
-615 PVAQW
+615 PAGVW
-620 KAEDGVDLTN
+620 KAENGIDLTN
-630 LPSGYATF
+630 PPSGYATF
-638 VFDIANKDQD
+638 VYDIANRDQD
-648 TESQTGI
+648 TKNQTGI
-655 KPSKDYPFAKDVH
+655 EPSRDYPFAKDVH
-668 EAPFTADETVMIR
+668 EAPFTADETVMFR

-699 TTIDKLVVA
+699 TTVDKLVVA

-723 VTEGETAKSTPLS
+723 VTEGETPKGTPLS

-745 VSDDPSSA
+745 VSDDPSAA

-761 ENAVKVHEA
+761 ENAVKVHET

-778 GTYTTDSFTLTDTG
+778 GTYTTDSFTLTESG

-812 LAALAWRQLTHGRV
+812 LAALAWRQLTHGKV

-837 RVQGKKPDVP
+837 RVRKPETP

-856 GEVAFENDKADLHDE
+856 GEVTFENGKADLHDE
-871 LLLKNCEQAAKA
+871 LLLKNCSDAAKA
-883 EFELWKQANGDQS
+883 EFELWRQADGDQS
-896 GDVLITVTGKVDAVD
+896 GDVLITVTGKVDAKD
-911 GAHSPTVTV
+911 GIHSPTVTV

-925 YYWREKVYDKSGKLI
+925 YYWREKVYDQTGKLI
-940 SYGDARKS
+940 SYGDARKP

>member
-24 SAAAA
+24 SAAVA
-29 TLVAGMLVAG
+29 TLAAGLLVAG
-39 TANAASMRDP
+39 TADAATMRDP
-49 FERTIQNSNPGLW
+49 FERSIQNGNPGLW
-62 TNLGTITFS
+62 TNVGTITFS
-71 NGNKY
+71 NGKKY
-76 ENMEQS
+76 ENMAQS

-89 NGRNTYCIQADVL
+89 NGKNTYCIEADTL
-102 YTDTPEGPWSEWTD
+102 YTGTTGDWGDWTD
-116 ENSRPDAQRL
+116 ERTKPDAQRL
-126 AWLTDKYNGNKD
+126 AWLADRYNGDRD
-138 DLTQAAIAGLIHREL
+138 DLTQAAIAGLIHQKL
-153 DPIGPEYLQNV
+153 DPMGNEYLSGLRQ
-164 QRLGWKDGTSWATYE
+164 LGWADEPSWDAYT
-179 AKMNELWNEAVANT
+179 AKMDSLWTEAVNGT
-193 PENLDMTYKY
+193 PKDLDMQYRY
-203 TTGERKGSVTPSITN
+203 TTGKRKGLVTPSIMN
-218 GNGAEI
+218 GNGVEI
-224 AGIQYTVTLNGPAV
+224 AGIQYTVTLKGPAV
-238 FDQTKTS
+238 FDQTGTN

-252 NEAIHLPW
+252 NEAIHLSW
-260 TATGNGKVTSTVQHK
+260 TATGNGKVTSIVQHK
-275 IPKAIRLDS
+275 IPKATRLES

-301 IQFDVLNNFKPTI
+301 IQFEVLNNFKPTI
-314 ESNQTD
+314 QSDQSD

-343 WIEGATIKSTGT
+343 WIQGATIKSTGT

-377 TATVTGDKDGA
+377 TATVAGDRDGA
-388 TNHVDATS
+388 TSHVDASS
-396 ITMDPDFVKAHKG
+396 IAMDPGFVKAHPG
-409 ATPSNLPDTGW
+409 ATPSSLPATGW
-420 YTWVWQ
+420 YTWVWE
-426 ITPDMQDANMKQY
+426 ITPGMQDANMRQY
-439 LSTDYDWSDNVL
+439 LSPDYDWSDNVL
-451 EAESTQ
+451 EAETTL
-457 HMRNMQPTIKSSVS
+457 HVRGMQPTITSSVS
-471 DAYKNDQSTVTGAD
+471 AAYRTDQSKVTGAD
-485 GTERPSVQ
+485 GIERPAVQ
-493 IGSAQASDKT
+493 IGSAAASDRT
-503 DVVYLEKGSV
+503 DVVYLEKGGV

-519 LNVTDVNGDGKVDT
+519 LGVSDVNGDGKTDT
-533 QDWLHTKDGQGEGK
+533 ADWLHTKDGQGEGR
-547 ETEDNQITL
+547 ETEANQITIR
-556 TVNGT
+556 VNGT
-561 IYGGMTREQ
+561 LYGGMTREQ

-590 VKLATATFTTNKAG
+590 VKLATTTFTTNKAG
-604 DYLISSSDEDK
+604 DYLLSSRKGEK
-615 PVAQW
+615 PAGVW
-620 KAEDGVDLTN
+620 KAENGIDLTN
-630 LPSGYATF
+630 PPSGYATF
-638 VFDIANKDQD
+638 VYDIANRDQD
-648 TESQTGI
+648 TKNQTGI
-655 KPSKDYPFAKDVH
+655 EPSRDYPFAKDVH
-668 EAPFTADETVMIR
+668 EAPFTADETVMFR

-699 TTIDKLVVA
+699 TTIDKLVVV

-723 VTEGETAKSTPLS
+723 VTEGETPKGTPLS

-745 VSDDPSSA
+745 VSDDPSAA
-753 IEETDTVP
+753 IEQTDTVP

-812 LAALAWRQLTHGRV
+812 LTALAWRQLTHGKV

-856 GEVAFENDKADLHDE
+856 GEVTFENGRADLHDE

>member
-1 MGRNNNPTRGSTIR
+1 MGRNNNLTRGSTIR

-24 SAAAA
+24 SAAVA
-29 TLVAGMLVAG
+29 TLAAGLLVAG
-39 TANAASMRDP
+39 TADAATMRDP
-49 FERTIQNSNPGLW
+49 FERSIQNGNPGLW
-62 TNLGTITFS
+62 TNVGTITFS
-71 NGNKY
+71 NGKKY
-76 ENMEQS
+76 ENMSQS

-89 NGRNTYCIQADVL
+89 NGKNTYCIEADTL
-102 YTDTPEGPWSEWTD
+102 YTGTTGDWGDWTD
-116 ENSRPDAQRL
+116 ERTKPDAQRL
-126 AWLTDKYNGNKD
+126 AWLADRYNGDRD
-138 DLTQAAIAGLIHREL
+138 DLTQAAIAGLIHQKL
-153 DPIGPEYLQNV
+153 DPMGNEYLSGLRQ
-164 QRLGWKDGTSWATYE
+164 LGWADEPSWDAYT
-179 AKMNELWNEAVANT
+179 AKMNSLWTEAVNGT
-193 PENLDMTYKY
+193 PKDLDMQYRY
-203 TTGERKGSVTPSITN
+203 TTGKRKGLVTPSIMN
-218 GNGAEI
+218 GNGVEI
-224 AGIQYTVTLNGPAV
+224 AGIQYTVTLKGPAV
-238 FDQTKTS
+238 FDQTGTN

-252 NEAIHLPW
+252 NEAIHLSW
-260 TATGNGKVTSTVQHK
+260 TATGNGKVTSIVQHK
-275 IPKAIRLDS
+275 IPKATRLES

-301 IQFDVLNNFKPTI
+301 IQFEVLNNFKPTI
-314 ESNQTD
+314 QSDQSD

-343 WIEGATIKSTGT
+343 WIQGATIKSTGT

-377 TATVTGDKDGA
+377 TATVAGDRDGA
-388 TNHVDATS
+388 TSHVDASS
-396 ITMDPDFVKAHKG
+396 IAMDPGFVKAHPG
-409 ATPSNLPDTGW
+409 ATPSSLPATGW
-420 YTWVWQ
+420 YTWVWE
-426 ITPDMQDANMKQY
+426 ITPGMQDANMRQY
-439 LSTDYDWSDNVL
+439 LSPDYDWSDNVL
-451 EAESTQ
+451 EAETTL
-457 HMRNMQPTIKSSVS
+457 HVRGMQPTITSSVS
-471 DAYKNDQSTVTGAD
+471 AAYRTDQSKVTGAD
-485 GTERPSVQ
+485 GIERPAVQ
-493 IGSAQASDKT
+493 IGSAAASDRT
-503 DVVYLEKGSV
+503 DVVYLEKGGV

-519 LNVTDVNGDGKVDT
+519 LGVSDVNGDGKTDT
-533 QDWLHTKDGQGEGK
+533 ADWLHTKDGQGEGR
-547 ETEDNQITL
+547 ETEANQITIR
-556 TVNGT
+556 VNGT
-561 IYGGMTREQ
+561 LYGGMTREQ

-590 VKLATATFTTNKAG
+590 VKLATTTFTTNKAG
-604 DYLISSSDEDK
+604 DYLLSSRKGEK
-615 PVAQW
+615 PAGVW
-620 KAEDGVDLTN
+620 KAENGIDLTN
-630 LPSGYATF
+630 PPSGYATF
-638 VFDIANKDQD
+638 VYDIANRDQD
-648 TESQTGI
+648 TKNQTGI
-655 KPSKDYPFAKDVH
+655 EPSRDYPFAKDVH
-668 EAPFTADETVMIR
+668 EAPFTADETVMFR

-699 TTIDKLVVA
+699 TTVDKLVVA

-723 VTEGETAKSTPLS
+723 VTESETPKGTPLS

-745 VSDDPSSA
+745 VSDDPSAA

-761 ENAVKVHEA
+761 ENAVKVHET

-778 GTYTTDSFTLTDTG
+778 GTYTTDSFTLTESG

-812 LAALAWRQLTHGRV
+812 LAALAWRQLTHGKV

-837 RVQGKKPDVP
+837 RVRKPETP

-856 GEVAFENDKADLHDE
+856 GEVTFENGKADLHDE
-871 LLLKNCEQAAKA
+871 LLLKNCSDAAKA
-883 EFELWKQANGDQS
+883 EFELWRQADGDQS
-896 GDVLITVTGKVDAVD
+896 GDVLITVTGKVDAKD
-911 GAHSPTVTV
+911 GIHSPTVTV

-925 YYWREKVYDKSGKLI
+925 YYWREKVYDQTGKLI
-940 SYGDARKS
+940 SYGDARKP

>member
-24 SAAAA
+24 SAAVA
-29 TLVAGMLVAG
+29 TLAAGLLVAG
-39 TANAASMRDP
+39 TANAATMRDP
-49 FERTIQNSNPGLW
+49 FERSIQNGNPGLW
-62 TNLGTITFS
+62 TNVGTITFS
-71 NGNKY
+71 NGKKY
-76 ENMEQS
+76 ENTAQS

-89 NGRNTYCIQADVL
+89 NGKNTYCIQADTL
-102 YTDTPEGPWSEWTD
+102 YTGTTGDWGDWTD
-116 ENSRPDAQRL
+116 EQTKPDAQRL
-126 AWLTDKYNGNKD
+126 AWLADRYNGDRD
-138 DLTQAAIAGLIHREL
+138 DLTQAAIAGLIHQKL
-153 DPIGPEYLQNV
+153 DPMGNEYLNGLRQ
-164 QRLGWKDGTSWATYE
+164 LGWADGPSWDAYT
-179 AKMNELWNEAVANT
+179 AKMNSLWTEAVNGT
-193 PENLDMTYKY
+193 PKDLDMQYRY
-203 TTGERKGSVTPSITN
+203 TTGKRKGLVTPSIMN
-218 GNGAEI
+218 GNGVEI
-224 AGIQYTVTLNGPAV
+224 AGIQYTVTLKGPAV
-238 FDQTKTS
+238 FDQTGTN

-252 NEAIHLPW
+252 NEAIHLSW
-260 TATGNGKVTSTVQHK
+260 TATGNGKVTSIVQHK
-275 IPKAIRLDS
+275 IPKATRLES

-301 IQFDVLNNFKPTI
+301 IQFEVLNNFKPTI
-314 ESNQTD
+314 QSDQSD

-343 WIEGATIKSTGT
+343 WIQGATIKSTGT
-355 LYYFAKKP
+355 LYHFAKKP
-363 VEGRTTVKDGVKAA
+363 VEGQTTVRDGVKAA
-377 TATVTGDKDGA
+377 TATVTGDRDGA
-388 TNHVDATS
+388 TNHVDASS
-396 ITMDPDFVKAHKG
+396 ITMDPGFVKAHPG
-409 ATPSNLPDTGW
+409 ATPSSLPATGW
-420 YTWVWQ
+420 YTWVWE
-426 ITPDMQDANMKQY
+426 ITPGMQDANMRQY
-439 LSTDYDWSDNVL
+439 LPADYDWSDNVL
-451 EAESTQ
+451 EAETTLHVRS
-457 HMRNMQPTIKSSVS
+457 MQPTITSSVS
-471 DAYKNDQSTVTGAD
+471 AAYKTDQSKVTGAD
-485 GTERPSVQ
+485 GIERPAAQ
-493 IGSAQASDKT
+493 IGSAAASDRT
-503 DVVYLEKGSV
+503 DVVYLEKGGV

-519 LNVTDVNGDGKVDT
+519 LGVSDVNGDGKTDT
-533 QDWLHTKDGQGEGK
+533 ADWLHTKDGQGEGR
-547 ETEDNQITL
+547 ETEANQITIR
-556 TVNGT
+556 VNGT
-561 IYGGMTREQ
+561 LYGGMTREQ

-604 DYLISSSDEDK
+604 DYLLSSRKGEK
-615 PVAQW
+615 PAGVW
-620 KAEDGVDLTN
+620 KAENGIDLTN

-638 VFDIANKDQD
+638 VYDIANRDQD
-648 TESQTGI
+648 TKNQTGI
-655 KPSKDYPFAKDVH
+655 EPSRDYPFAKDVH
-668 EAPFTADETVMIR
+668 EAPFTADETVMFR

-699 TTIDKLVVA
+699 TTVDKLVVA

-723 VTEGETAKSTPLS
+723 VTEGETPKGTPLS

-745 VSDDPSSA
+745 VSDDPSAA

-761 ENAVKVHEA
+761 ENAVKVHET

-778 GTYTTDSFTLTDTG
+778 GTYTTDSFTLTESG

-812 LAALAWRQLTHGRV
+812 LAALAWRQLTHGKV

-837 RVQGKKPDVP
+837 RVRKPETP

-856 GEVAFENDKADLHDE
+856 GEVTFENGKADLHDE
-871 LLLKNCEQAAKA
+871 LLHKNCSDAAKA
-883 EFELWKQANGDQS
+883 EFELWRQADGDQS
-896 GDVLITVTGKVDAVD
+896 GDVLITVTGKVDAKD
-911 GAHSPTVTV
+911 GIHSPTVTV

-925 YYWREKVYDKSGKLI
+925 YYWREKVYDQTGKLI
-940 SYGDARKS
+940 SYGDARKP